1 MAEDNVPF
9 SSLDPLGPEYG
20 RGDLPILDTQGIAP
34 FEGDRIEQP
43 KINFPKPEQPQ
54 YFNALPR
61 TGGTTY
67 PKQLTKKYTGA
78 PPGPAAPNKDMSFNE
93 RRRAKLSMAQGL
105 MSGAASQG
113 TYGGTYN
120 YNAGPAGNAYYKK
133 YHALGQ
139 EQFDKIGFTPFQD
152 NEAVFTAQTSKFDEF
167 SRMITHSFM
176 PLAGLGFTSGIKS
189 MGKMLQGDFTSV
201 DADDAKLY
209 EEYAAIGQ
217 SSKGGLFG
225 FFNNTAM
232 SFGYTAGI
240 VSEILMEELAAAA
253 LTGATLGG
261 GSGALVATTANNVRK
276 IPGIFKTLKGFDRA
290 VDGTKAMKASLKTLD
305 DINNTR
311 SFWSKVKSA
320 ADTPIGKFINPADNT
335 FDAIESIVRNSDNLT
350 GLARTTQAVGKTAG
364 GLYRDVRGLNMALS
378 EARLEGGF
386 VQNDTYDKLY
396 SDFYQE
402 TGRRPSNKEQELMY
416 KQAKEAGIT
425 ALGWNAA
432 IIHASNKIMF
442 PNILGPRGGIN
453 NFIRAKTRDILDLK
467 AGKIIFENA
476 GKKAAKETVKA
487 GAQKGMKGS
496 FRYVE
501 NSLMNSIKGL
511 AKDPVRAIP
520 KVLGYAKANFSEGI
534 QENLQEVISETTKN
548 YYVESYKDPA
558 LANFNYAKSLF
569 NTSLAGQFT
578 GKGLETFASG
588 FVMGL
593 FGAPLNQAIPLL
605 SYGKA
610 RLFNNE
616 KYQEY
621 VDAKQKV
628 GTQMVNN
635 LNALGADPTEFFNS
649 KITNFAAQHR
659 ANIITKNGNTK
670 EVNDAKSESF
680 INQLTTAF
688 ETNTLDFFKDHL
700 SSFKQ
705 YTPEEFEEALGFEKG
720 TGAEYQARIDDIL
733 KHADNMQTTY
743 KNLNQKYPDQINL
756 DDYKKGSDD
765 YNRAAIYKS
774 ALAEGK
780 KNAVFFKHTYDDTM
794 SRMYDMANTL
804 LAEKPLK
811 NMSAAE
817 MQSIFE
823 PSRMKS
829 EMEMLR
835 YEVETLRQ
843 SGKADDAAKADKI
856 ETKISAMDNFLKA
869 LNYRSKHY
877 AADPSKIKSDF
888 IDTLTDEQKEQ
899 ITEEELDE
907 LLDRELEAQNMV
919 RRSNE
924 SDNKVDSLFE
934 RAYKDYLKAVAGV
947 SDDTY
952 FDEAAETAFEKILD
966 YYNLEKESRDMA
978 KYVNLLNNPGDF
990 ADLVERH
997 FEWMKKLWENRKDYY
1012 KDQIQASM
1020 NAFADN
1026 ALLNQLADENFYV
1039 SLDDFE
1045 RWQQTGQVP
1054 DEFFNDQKNIVVRE
1068 GTAEYDRFSAIFD
1081 AAFLARQAGVLDE
1094 NLNYDEEL
1102 KKELEELDAQKAQEL
1117 DALPKVEVTTQ
1128 LDPVE
1133 PSKGSKVT
1141 AKDIEDQVQNTEY
1154 IDITFKTKDGQD
1166 EISLYR
1172 SEDGT
1177 FNNVNTG
1184 ALVDLKSM
1192 KLDIIDNKRYT
1203 QELKP
1208 DPEQAQEIENV
1219 YKNKKA
1225 DVINKYAEKKT
1236 AQAEAEEETPAAK
1249 AETKKAEPAVYSAT
1263 DDFSTLDKALQD
1275 QLQEAFIK
1283 NFPEAEEF
1291 DDEQFFNELRAFART
1306 SGVARRII
1314 DEYNKKS
1321 KLTAATEVTGVPE
1334 KLVIKLSGKEVDLTD
1349 QPESVIKKNRQ
1360 LLMMQIN
1367 NMQNKDKRTPDENL
1381 MLAEAKADKAKID
1394 RYLKSRDTKEVSEKM
1409 QETINR
1415 LQLVFDAQSKLE
1427 KINEAYYVENQLM
1440 RRVTKA
1446 IEELGVTEY
1455 SYSDETKVLASVNQ
1469 TLVKGKSVE
1478 DFITDLRTKRPG
1490 GFSEYTYNELK
1501 RELEKILPTL
1511 KGGKPKATK
1520 TSTIFQPTEAEIK
1533 EEDGVIFG
1541 AAGKMGKDSSR
1552 QNQDAVFVDNN
1563 KGVFIVA
1570 DGMGGV
1576 NKVPFFQPH
1585 DAARLMINQFRGVKE
1600 KNPFDIIANAY
1611 KANNQVT
1618 TEEIFKLLQS
1628 NGFIS
1633 DSVKFDNTSFS
1644 GLADPT
1650 IIAINGLL
1658 RILKDPESI
1667 TDKDSWLTRA
1677 VGAVGVKAQ
1686 RVSNNKYEIEHVGD
1700 AVFFVVD
1707 KNNNIRQAEGL
1718 STSPFVDGFTW
1729 GVDSNGN
1736 TSAEP
1741 AKKISKYTV
1750 ELKPGER
1757 LVLASDFIETK
1768 EAIQDFIKA
1777 GFGKSLNF
1785 DDFRKNHKNDDASF
1799 ISIEYQD
1806 PSAQTSGDTSSLSDE
1821 IRNEVM
1827 AIVKEKT
1834 YEASRIAGNYIDN
1847 QIKNIFDP
1855 KIGKA
1860 VYDENSITRIA
1871 YNNLFGPEG
1880 IVTDLKA
1887 KFDRNEIAVYTKDIR
1902 VFDKDAGIAG
1912 EIDIIIVDRDGN
1924 VKIVDVK
1931 TGEASKWNNFQ
1942 DKKKFGYQKQKDYI
1956 LQQTAYANLLFN
1968 MTGLNAS
1975 IGIFPIEITKD
1986 DETGKVLSA
1995 QSPKVA
2001 SGLLPGS
2008 YEIPLDK
2015 SIYQKEI
2022 DSIIPR
2028 KGVAV
2033 ESKESAEA
2041 ANLESIPRQDA
2052 DDAPSPAVKAQ
2063 ETLEEKPIGVGK
2075 GDPDMAAQL
2084 AMKIRL
2090 AKSKDSIKAAQA
2102 SLNKAVKKL
2111 SAAEVVELSNQLQE
2125 KLDSLSEGV
2134 LKLNKENLKENDK
2147 LIVKTPI
2154 FIRGAKWAIYGNTLV
2169 ITDVSDTG
2177 VTVRKAR
2184 GKKTENLTFAQVNA
2198 LTTLKD
2204 SLEDMKATTEKPL
2217 TKKEQD
2223 IVAKSKAN
2231 IDEFVKDFNRL
2242 DAIEAEA
2249 DSMSIEDLEERLFNQ
2264 NICE

>member
-1 MAEDNVPF
+1 MADENIPF
-9 SSLDPLGPEYG
+9 SPLDPLGPEYG
-20 RGDLPILDTQGIAP
+20 RVDLPTIDVQGLSA
-34 FEGDRIEQP
+34 FEGDKIEQP
-43 KINFPKPEQPQ
+43 QINFPKSEPPR
-54 YFNALPR
+54 YYPVLPN
-61 TGGTTY
+61 TNGTIPT
-67 PKQLTKKYTGA
+67 KQVVRKVIGS
-78 PPGPAAPNKDMSFNE
+78 PPGPTGPKRGTSADDILNAYS
-93 RRRAKLSMAQGL
+93 AKAKGMMA
-105 MSGAASQG
+105 GAASKG
-113 TYGGTYN
+113 TYGGMYN

-139 EQFDKIGFTPFQD
+139 EQFDKIGFSPLQD
-152 NEAVFTAQTSKFDEF
+152 NEAIFSAQTSKFSEL
-167 SRMITHSFM
+167 SRMLTHSWM

-225 FFNNTAM
+225 FFNNTFM

-240 VSEILMEELAAAA
+240 ISEILLEELAASA
-253 LTGATLGG
+253 LTGGTLGAG
-261 GSGALVATTANNVRK
+261 GGALAAVTAKNAAR
-276 IPGIFKTLKGFDRA
+276 IPGIFKTIRGFDKA
-290 VDGTKAMKASLKTLD
+290 VDGTKAMKATMNTLD

-311 SFWSKVKSA
+311 SYWSKFKSA
-320 ADTPIGKFINPADNT
+320 VNTPLGKFINPLDNT
-335 FDAIESIVRNSDNLT
+335 VDAIESIVRNEDNIT
-350 GLARTTQAVGKTAG
+350 GLARTMYGVNKTAG

-386 VQNDTYDKLY
+386 VQNEVYDKLY

-402 TGRRPSNKEQELMY
+402 NKRRPDNEEQRLLY
-416 KQAKEAGIT
+416 KQAKEAGIE
-425 ALGWNAA
+425 ALGWNTA

-453 NFIRAKTRDILDLK
+453 NFIKAKTRDILDLK

-476 GKKAAKETVKA
+476 GKKVAKDTIKQ

-511 AKDPVRAIP
+511 AKDPIRSIP

-534 QENLQEVISETTKN
+534 QENLQEIIAETTKN
-548 YYVESYKDPA
+548 YYIDTFKDPS
-558 LANFNYAKSLF
+558 LATHNYAKSLF
-569 NTSLAGQFT
+569 NTSLRGQFSER
-578 GKGLETFASG
+578 GFETFASG
-588 FVMGL
+588 FVMGM
-593 FGAPLNQAIPLL
+593 FGAPMNHVVPLL

-621 VDAKQKV
+621 VNAKQKV
-628 GTQMVNN
+628 GTQMVNH
-635 LNALGADPTEFFNS
+635 LNELGADPSEFFNS
-649 KITNFAAQHR
+649 KITNLAVQHR
-659 ANIITKNGNTK
+659 ANLITKNGNTK

-705 YTPEEFEEALGFEKG
+705 YTPEEFEEAFGFEKG
-720 TGAEYQARIDDIL
+720 TGAEYQSRIDDIL
-733 KHADNMQTTY
+733 KHADAMERTY
-743 KNLNQKYPDQINL
+743 KNLNEKYPDQINL

-774 ALAEGK
+774 ALSEAK
-780 KNAVFFKHTYDDTM
+780 RNAVFFKHTYDDTM
-794 SRMYDMANTL
+794 SRMYDISSTL
-804 LAEKPLK
+804 LDEKPLK

-817 MQSIFE
+817 MQAVFE

-829 EMEMLR
+829 EMEMMR

-843 SGKADDAAKADKI
+843 SGKSEDATKADKI
-856 ETKISAMDNFLKA
+856 EGKIAAMENFLKA

-907 LLDRELEAQNMV
+907 LLDKELEAQNMV
-919 RRSNE
+919 RRSDE
-924 SDNKVDSLFE
+924 SDLKVNNLFE
-934 RAYKDYLKAVAGV
+934 RAYKDYLKAVADI

-952 FDEAAETAFEKILD
+952 FDEAADKAFEKILD

-997 FEWMKKLWENRKDYY
+997 FEWKKQLWENRKDYY
-1012 KDQIQASM
+1012 KDQVQASM

-1039 SLDDFE
+1039 SLDDFA
-1045 RWQQTGQVP
+1045 RWQETGQVP
-1054 DEFFNDQKNIVVRE
+1054 DEFFNDQRNIVVRE
-1068 GTAEYDRFSAIFD
+1068 GMSEYDRFSAIFD
-1081 AAFLARQAGVLDE
+1081 AAYLARQAGVLDE

-1102 KKELEELDAQKAQEL
+1102 KKELEELDVQKNAEL
-1117 DALPKVEVTTQ
+1117 DALPKTEVTKE

-1154 IDITFKTKDGQD
+1154 IDITFKTKDGKD

-1172 SEDGT
+1172 TEEGD
-1177 FNNVNTG
+1177 FINVATG
-1184 ALVDLKSM
+1184 ETVDLAAM
-1192 KLDIIDNKRYT
+1192 KLDILENKRYT
-1203 QELKP
+1203 KNLEP
-1208 DPEQAQEIENV
+1208 NPEEAEQIENV

-1225 DVINKYAEKKT
+1225 DIINKYAEKKA
-1236 AQAEAEEETPAAK
+1236 AQAEAEEETPAAES
-1249 AETKKAEPAVYSAT
+1249 ATKKAEPAVYSAT

-1283 NFPEAEEF
+1283 NIPEAEEF

-1394 RYLKSRDTKEVSEKM
+1394 RYLKSRDTKEISEKM

-1415 LQLVFDAQSKLE
+1415 LQLVFDAQAKLE

-1469 TLVKGKSVE
+1469 TLVKDKSIE
-1478 DFITDLRTKRPG
+1478 DFIADLRTKRPG
-1490 GFSEYTYNELK
+1490 GFSEYTYNELQK
-1501 RELEKILPTL
+1501 EL
-1511 KGGKPKATK
+1511 
-1520 TSTIFQPTEAEIK
+1520 TSI
-1533 EEDGVIFG
+1533 
-1541 AAGKMGKDSSR
+1541 M
-1552 QNQDAVFVDNN
+1552 
-1563 KGVFIVA
+1563 
-1570 DGMGGV
+1570 
-1576 NKVPFFQPH
+1576 
-1585 DAARLMINQFRGVKE
+1585 KE
-1600 KNPFDIIANAY
+1600 KKLTP
-1611 KANNQVT
+1611 
-1618 TEEIFKLLQS
+1618 EEIR
-1628 NGFIS
+1628 
-1633 DSVKFDNTSFS
+1633 D
-1644 GLADPT
+1644 
-1650 IIAINGLL
+1650 
-1658 RILKDPESI
+1658 
-1667 TDKDSWLTRA
+1667 
-1677 VGAVGVKAQ
+1677 
-1686 RVSNNKYEIEHVGD
+1686 
-1700 AVFFVVD
+1700 
-1707 KNNNIRQAEGL
+1707 
-1718 STSPFVDGFTW
+1718 
-1729 GVDSNGN
+1729 
-1736 TSAEP
+1736 
-1741 AKKISKYTV
+1741 
-1750 ELKPGER
+1750 
-1757 LVLASDFIETK
+1757 
-1768 EAIQDFIKA
+1768 
-1777 GFGKSLNF
+1777 
-1785 DDFRKNHKNDDASF
+1785 
-1799 ISIEYQD
+1799 
-1806 PSAQTSGDTSSLSDE
+1806 
-1821 IRNEVM
+1821 EVM

-1931 TGEASKWNNFQ
+1931 TGESNKWNNFQ
-1942 DKKKFGYQKQKDYI
+1942 DKKKFGYQKQQDYI

-2001 SGLLPGS
+2001 SGLLPGA

-2015 SIYQKEI
+2015 SLYQKEI

-2204 SLEDMKATTEKPL
+2204 SLEDMKATTQKPL

-2231 IDEFVKDFNRL
+2231 IDDFVKDFNRL

>member
-1 MAEDNVPF
+1 MAEENIPF
-9 SSLDPLGPEYG
+9 SPLDPLGPEYG

-43 KINFPKPEQPQ
+43 KINFPKDEPPR
-54 YFNALPR
+54 YFPILPN
-61 TGGTTY
+61 TGGTI
-67 PKQLTKKYTGA
+67 PQKQVIKKTIGQ
-78 PPGPAAPNKDMSFNE
+78 PPGPAGPAKGSTARDILMSLSARSKADMSSNQS
-93 RRRAKLSMAQGL
+93 K
-105 MSGAASQG
+105 G

-120 YNAGPAGNAYYKK
+120 YNAGASGNAYYNR
-133 YHALGQ
+133 YHAYGQ
-139 EQFDKIGFTPFQD
+139 EKFDRIGFSPLQD
-152 NEAVFTAQTSKFDEF
+152 NEAVFNGQTSKWNDF
-167 SRMITHSFM
+167 SRMMTHSFM
-176 PLAGLGFTSGIKS
+176 PLFGNAFVSGPKS
-189 MGKMLQGDFTSV
+189 MVKMFQGDFTSV
-201 DADDAKLY
+201 DAEGAKLY
-209 EEYAAIGQ
+209 EEAAAIGQ
-217 SSKGGLFG
+217 STKGGLFG

-232 SFGYTAGI
+232 SSAYTAGI
-240 VSEILMEELAAAA
+240 ISEVILEELAAAA
-253 LTGATLGG
+253 FTGATFGAGG
-261 GSGALVATTANNVRK
+261 GALVATTAKNAAR
-276 IPGIFKTLKGFDRA
+276 IPGIFKTIRGFDKA
-290 VDGTKAMKASLKTLD
+290 VDGAKAMKATMNTLN

-311 SFWSKVKSA
+311 SYWNKFKSA
-320 ADTPIGKFINPADNT
+320 VNTPLGKFINPLDNT
-335 FDAIESIVRNSDNLT
+335 MDAIESIVRNEDNFT
-350 GLARTTQAVGKTAG
+350 GLARTMYGINKTAG

-386 VQNDTYDKLY
+386 VQNEVYDKLY

-402 TGRRPSNKEQELMY
+402 NKRRPDNEEQRLLY
-416 KQAKEAGIT
+416 KQAKEAGVE

-453 NFIRAKTRDILDLK
+453 NFIKAKTRDILDLK

-476 GKKAAKETVKA
+476 GKKVAKDALKT
-487 GAQKGMKGS
+487 GAQKGMQGS

-511 AKDPVRAIP
+511 AKDPIRAIP

-548 YYVESYKDPA
+548 YYVDSFKDPS
-558 LANFNYAKSLF
+558 LANYNYARSLF
-569 NTSLAGQFT
+569 NTSLRGQFSS
-578 GKGLETFASG
+578 KGFETFASG
-588 FVMGL
+588 FVMGM
-593 FGAPLNQAIPLL
+593 FGAPLNHVVPLL

-621 VDAKQKV
+621 VNAKQKV
-628 GTQMVNN
+628 GTQMVNH
-635 LNALGADPTEFFNS
+635 LNALGADPSEFFNS
-649 KITNFAAQHR
+649 KITNLAVQNKAGH
-659 ANIITKNGNTK
+659 IIKNGNTK

-705 YTPEEFEEALGFEKG
+705 YTPEEFEEAFGFEKG
-720 TGAEYQARIDDIL
+720 TGAEYQSRIDDIL
-733 KHADNMQTTY
+733 QHADAMETTY

-765 YNRAAIYKS
+765 YNRAAIYKL
-774 ALAEGK
+774 ALAEAK
-780 KNAVFFKHTYDDTM
+780 RNAVFFKHTYDDTM
-794 SRMYDMANTL
+794 SRMYDISSTL

-817 MQSIFE
+817 MQAIFE

-829 EMEMLR
+829 EMEMMR
-835 YEVETLRQ
+835 YEIETLRQ
-843 SGKADDAAKADKI
+843 SGKADDSAKADKI
-856 ETKISAMDNFLKA
+856 EGKIAAMENFLKA

-919 RRSNE
+919 RRSDE
-924 SDNKVDSLFE
+924 SDLKVDNLFE
-934 RAYKDYLKAVAGV
+934 KAYKDYLKAVAGV
-947 SDDTY
+947 NDETY
-952 FDEAAETAFEKILD
+952 FDENADKAFEKILD

-990 ADLVERH
+990 ADLVEKH
-997 FEWMKKLWENRKDYY
+997 FEWKKKLWENRKDYY
-1012 KDQIQASM
+1012 KEQIQASM

-1045 RWQQTGQVP
+1045 RWQETGQVP

-1068 GTAEYDRFSAIFD
+1068 GMSEYDRFSAIFD
-1081 AAFLARQAGVLDE
+1081 AAYLARQAGVLDE

-1102 KKELEELDAQKAQEL
+1102 KKELEELDVKKNEEL
-1117 DALPKVEVTTQ
+1117 NALPKTEITTE

-1133 PSKGSKVT
+1133 PSRGSKVT
-1141 AKDIEDQVQNTEY
+1141 AKDIQDQVQNTEY
-1154 IDITFKTKDGQD
+1154 IDITFKTKEGQD

-1172 SEDGT
+1172 TEEGDFINVGT
-1177 FNNVNTG
+1177 GDV
-1184 ALVDLKSM
+1184 VDLAGM
-1192 KLDIIDNKRYT
+1192 KLDILENKRYKKDL
-1203 QELKP
+1203 QP

-1225 DVINKYAEKKT
+1225 DIINKYAEKK
-1236 AQAEAEEETPAAK
+1236 AEQAEEEEAGATTKP
-1249 AETKKAEPAVYSAT
+1249 ETKKAEPVVYSAT

-1275 QLQEAFIK
+1275 QLQEAFVK

-1306 SGVARRII
+1306 NGIARRII
-1314 DEYNKKS
+1314 EEYNKKS

-1394 RYLKSRDTKEVSEKM
+1394 RYLKSRTTQEISEKM

-1415 LQLVFDAQSKLE
+1415 LQLVFNAQSKLE
-1427 KINEAYYVENQLM
+1427 KINEAYYVDNQLM
-1440 RRVTKA
+1440 KRVTKA
-1446 IEELGVTEY
+1446 IEELGITKY

-1478 DFITDLRTKRPG
+1478 DFIADLRTKKPG
-1490 GFSEYTYNELK
+1490 GFSEYTYNELQK
-1501 RELEKILPTL
+1501 EL
-1511 KGGKPKATK
+1511 
-1520 TSTIFQPTEAEIK
+1520 TSI
-1533 EEDGVIFG
+1533 
-1541 AAGKMGKDSSR
+1541 M
-1552 QNQDAVFVDNN
+1552 
-1563 KGVFIVA
+1563 
-1570 DGMGGV
+1570 
-1576 NKVPFFQPH
+1576 
-1585 DAARLMINQFRGVKE
+1585 KE
-1600 KNPFDIIANAY
+1600 KKLTP
-1611 KANNQVT
+1611 
-1618 TEEIFKLLQS
+1618 EEIR
-1628 NGFIS
+1628 
-1633 DSVKFDNTSFS
+1633 D
-1644 GLADPT
+1644 
-1650 IIAINGLL
+1650 
-1658 RILKDPESI
+1658 
-1667 TDKDSWLTRA
+1667 
-1677 VGAVGVKAQ
+1677 
-1686 RVSNNKYEIEHVGD
+1686 
-1700 AVFFVVD
+1700 
-1707 KNNNIRQAEGL
+1707 
-1718 STSPFVDGFTW
+1718 
-1729 GVDSNGN
+1729 
-1736 TSAEP
+1736 
-1741 AKKISKYTV
+1741 
-1750 ELKPGER
+1750 
-1757 LVLASDFIETK
+1757 
-1768 EAIQDFIKA
+1768 
-1777 GFGKSLNF
+1777 
-1785 DDFRKNHKNDDASF
+1785 
-1799 ISIEYQD
+1799 
-1806 PSAQTSGDTSSLSDE
+1806 
-1821 IRNEVM
+1821 EVM

-1860 VYDENSITRIA
+1860 VFDENSITRLA

-1880 IVTDLKA
+1880 IITDLKA

-1931 TGEASKWNNFQ
+1931 TGESNKWNNFQ
-1942 DKKKFGYQKQKDYI
+1942 DKKKFGYQKQQDYI

-1975 IGIFPIEITKD
+1975 IGILPIEITKD

-1995 QSPKVA
+1995 QNPKVA
-2001 SGLLPGS
+2001 SGLLPGA

-2015 SIYQKEI
+2015 SLYQKEI

-2041 ANLESIPRQDA
+2041 ANLESIPREDG

-2075 GDPDMAAQL
+2075 GDADLAAQL

-2102 SLNKAVKKL
+2102 SLNRAVKKL

-2125 KLDSLSEGV
+2125 KLDSLSEGI
-2134 LKLNKENLKENDK
+2134 LQLNKENLKENDK

-2169 ITDVSDTG
+2169 ITDVNDKG

-2184 GKKTENLTFAQVNA
+2184 GKKTETLTFAQVNA

-2231 IDEFVKDFNRL
+2231 IDDFVKDFNRL

>member
-1 MAEDNVPF
+1 MAEENIPF
-9 SSLDPLGPEYG
+9 SPLDPLGPEYG
-20 RGDLPILDTQGIAP
+20 RGDLPTLDVQGLSS
-34 FEGDRIEQP
+34 FEGDEIEQP
-43 KINFPKPEQPQ
+43 KINFPKDEPPK
-54 YFNALPR
+54 YYPILPN
-61 TGGTTY
+61 TGGTV
-67 PKQLTKKYTGA
+67 PQKQVIKKTIGQ
-78 PPGPAAPNKDMSFNE
+78 PPGPAGPSRGTSSRDI
-93 RRRAKLSMAQGL
+93 L
-105 MSGAASQG
+105 MSLSARSKANMSSNQSKG

-120 YNAGPAGNAYYKK
+120 YNAGASGNAYYNR
-133 YHALGQ
+133 YHAYGQ
-139 EQFDKIGFTPFQD
+139 EKFDRIGFSPLQD
-152 NEAVFTAQTSKFDEF
+152 NEAVFNGQTSKWNDF
-167 SRMITHSFM
+167 SRMMTHSFM
-176 PLAGLGFTSGIKS
+176 PLFWNAFASGPKS
-189 MGKMLQGDFTSV
+189 MVKMMQGDFTSV
-201 DADDAKLY
+201 DAEGAKLY
-209 EEYAAIGQ
+209 EEAAGIGQ
-217 SSKGGLFG
+217 STKGGLFG

-232 SFGYTAGI
+232 SSAYTAGI
-240 VSEILMEELAAAA
+240 ISEVILEELAAAA
-253 LTGATLGG
+253 FTGVTGG
-261 GSGALVATTANNVRK
+261 AGGGALVATTAKNAAR
-276 IPGIFKTLKGFDRA
+276 IPGIFRTIRGFDKA
-290 VDGTKAMKASLKTLD
+290 VDGTKAVQASLKTLNNID
-305 DINNTR
+305 NTR
-311 SFWSKVKSA
+311 SYWNKFKSA
-320 ADTPIGKFINPADNT
+320 VNTPLGKFINPAENT
-335 FDAIESIVRNSDNLT
+335 LDAIESIVRNEDNLT
-350 GLARTTQAVGKTAG
+350 GLARTMYGVNKTAG
-364 GLYRDVRGLNMALS
+364 GLYRDVRGVNMALS

-386 VQNDTYDKLY
+386 VQNEVYDKLY
-396 SDFYQE
+396 SDFYQDNQ
-402 TGRRPSNKEQELMY
+402 RRPTNEEQRLLY
-416 KQAKEAGIT
+416 KQAKEAGVE

-453 NFIRAKTRDILDLK
+453 SFIKAKTRDILDLK

-476 GKKAAKETVKA
+476 GKKVAKDAVKT

-501 NSLMNSIKGL
+501 NSLMNSVKGL
-511 AKDPVRAIP
+511 AKDPIRAIP

-548 YYVESYKDPA
+548 YYVDSFKDPS
-558 LANFNYAKSLF
+558 LANYNYARSLF
-569 NTSLAGQFT
+569 NTSLRGQFSS
-578 GKGLETFASG
+578 KGFETFASG
-588 FVMGL
+588 FVMGM
-593 FGAPLNQAIPLL
+593 FGAPLNHVVPLL

-621 VDAKQKV
+621 VNAKQKV
-628 GTQMVNN
+628 GTQMVNH
-635 LNALGADPTEFFNS
+635 LNELGADPSEFFNS
-649 KITNFAAQHR
+649 KITNLAVQNKAGHV
-659 ANIITKNGNTK
+659 IKNGNTK

-700 SSFKQ
+700 NSFKQ
-705 YTPEEFEEALGFEKG
+705 YTPEEFEEALGLEKG

-733 KHADNMQTTY
+733 THADNMQSTY

-774 ALAEGK
+774 SLAEGK
-780 KNAVFFKHTYDDTM
+780 RNAVFFKHTYDDTM
-794 SRMYDMANTL
+794 SRMYDISSTL
-804 LAEKPLK
+804 LTEKPLK
-811 NMSAAE
+811 NMSAGD
-817 MQSIFE
+817 MQAIFE

-829 EMEMLR
+829 EMEMMR
-835 YEVETLRQ
+835 YEIETLRQ
-843 SGKADDAAKADKI
+843 SGKADDSAKADKI
-856 ETKISAMDNFLKA
+856 EGKIAAMENFLKA

-919 RRSNE
+919 RRSDE
-924 SDNKVDSLFE
+924 SDLKVNNLFE
-934 RAYKDYLKAVAGV
+934 KAYKDYLKAVANTT
-947 SDDTY
+947 DDTY
-952 FDEAAETAFEKILD
+952 FDEAADKAFEKILD

-997 FEWMKKLWENRKDYY
+997 FEWKKQLWENRKDYY
-1012 KDQIQASM
+1012 RDQVQASM

-1045 RWQQTGQVP
+1045 RWQETGQVP

-1068 GTAEYDRFSAIFD
+1068 GMAEYDRFSAIFD

-1102 KKELEELDAQKAQEL
+1102 KKELEELDTQKAQEL

-1133 PSKGSKVT
+1133 ATKGSKVT

-1154 IDITFKTKDGQD
+1154 IDITFKTKEGQD

-1177 FNNVNTG
+1177 FTNVNTG

-1203 QELKP
+1203 QDLKP

-1225 DVINKYAEKKT
+1225 DVINKYAEKKA
-1236 AQAEAEEETPAAK
+1236 AQAEAEEEAPVAK
-1249 AETKKAEPAVYSAT
+1249 AEAKKAEPAVYSAT

-1291 DDEQFFNELRAFART
+1291 DDEQFFNELRAFTRT

-1349 QPESVIKKNRQ
+1349 QPESIIKKNRQ

-1367 NMQNKDKRTPDENL
+1367 NMQNKANRTPDENL

-1394 RYLKSRDTKEVSEKM
+1394 RYLKSRDTKEISEKM

-1415 LQLVFDAQSKLE
+1415 LQLVFDAQAKLE
-1427 KINEAYYVENQLM
+1427 KINEAYYVDNQLM

-1455 SYSDETKVLASVNQ
+1455 SYSDQTKVLASVNQ
-1469 TLVKGKSVE
+1469 TLVKDKSIE
-1478 DFITDLRTKRPG
+1478 DFIADLRTKRPS
-1490 GFSEYTYNELK
+1490 GFSEYTYNELQK
-1501 RELEKILPTL
+1501 EL
-1511 KGGKPKATK
+1511 
-1520 TSTIFQPTEAEIK
+1520 TSI
-1533 EEDGVIFG
+1533 
-1541 AAGKMGKDSSR
+1541 M
-1552 QNQDAVFVDNN
+1552 
-1563 KGVFIVA
+1563 
-1570 DGMGGV
+1570 
-1576 NKVPFFQPH
+1576 
-1585 DAARLMINQFRGVKE
+1585 KE
-1600 KNPFDIIANAY
+1600 KKLTP
-1611 KANNQVT
+1611 
-1618 TEEIFKLLQS
+1618 EEIR
-1628 NGFIS
+1628 
-1633 DSVKFDNTSFS
+1633 D
-1644 GLADPT
+1644 
-1650 IIAINGLL
+1650 
-1658 RILKDPESI
+1658 
-1667 TDKDSWLTRA
+1667 
-1677 VGAVGVKAQ
+1677 
-1686 RVSNNKYEIEHVGD
+1686 
-1700 AVFFVVD
+1700 
-1707 KNNNIRQAEGL
+1707 
-1718 STSPFVDGFTW
+1718 
-1729 GVDSNGN
+1729 
-1736 TSAEP
+1736 
-1741 AKKISKYTV
+1741 
-1750 ELKPGER
+1750 
-1757 LVLASDFIETK
+1757 
-1768 EAIQDFIKA
+1768 
-1777 GFGKSLNF
+1777 
-1785 DDFRKNHKNDDASF
+1785 
-1799 ISIEYQD
+1799 
-1806 PSAQTSGDTSSLSDE
+1806 
-1821 IRNEVM
+1821 EVM

-1855 KIGKA
+1855 KIGKP
-1860 VYDENSITRIA
+1860 VFDENSITRIA

-1931 TGEASKWNNFQ
+1931 TGESNKWNNFQ
-1942 DKKKFGYQKQKDYI
+1942 DKKKFGYQKQQDYI

-1995 QSPKVA
+1995 QSPKAA
-2001 SGLLPGS
+2001 SGLLPGA

-2015 SIYQKEI
+2015 SLYQKEI

-2041 ANLESIPRQDA
+2041 ADLESIPRQDA

>member
-1 MAEDNVPF
+1 MAEENIPF
-9 SSLDPLGPEYG
+9 SPLDPLGPEYG
-20 RGDLPILDTQGIAP
+20 RSDLPTLDVQGLSS
-34 FEGDRIEQP
+34 FEGDEIEQP
-43 KINFPKPEQPQ
+43 KINFPKDEPPR
-54 YFNALPR
+54 YYPILPN
-61 TGGTTY
+61 TGGTV
-67 PKQLTKKYTGA
+67 PQKQVIKKTIGQ
-78 PPGPAAPNKDMSFNE
+78 PPGPAGPAKGSTARDILMSLSARSKADMSSNQS
-93 RRRAKLSMAQGL
+93 K
-105 MSGAASQG
+105 G

-120 YNAGPAGNAYYKK
+120 YNAGASGNAYYNR
-133 YHALGQ
+133 YHAYGQ
-139 EQFDKIGFTPFQD
+139 EKFDRIGFSPLQD
-152 NEAVFTAQTSKFDEF
+152 NEAVFNGQTSKWNDF
-167 SRMITHSFM
+167 SRMMTHSFM
-176 PLAGLGFTSGIKS
+176 PLFWNAFASGPKS
-189 MGKMLQGDFTSV
+189 MVKMMQGDFTSV
-201 DADDAKLY
+201 DAEGAKLY
-209 EEYAAIGQ
+209 EEAAGIGQ
-217 SSKGGLFG
+217 STKGGLFG

-232 SFGYTAGI
+232 SSAYTAGI
-240 VSEILMEELAAAA
+240 ISEVILEELAAAA
-253 LTGATLGG
+253 FTGVTGG
-261 GSGALVATTANNVRK
+261 AGGGALVATTAKNAAR
-276 IPGIFKTLKGFDRA
+276 IPGIFRTIRGFDKA
-290 VDGTKAMKASLKTLD
+290 VDGTKAVQASLKTLNNID
-305 DINNTR
+305 NTR
-311 SFWSKVKSA
+311 SYWNKFKSA
-320 ADTPIGKFINPADNT
+320 VNTPLGKFINPAENT
-335 FDAIESIVRNSDNLT
+335 LDAIESIVRNEDNLT
-350 GLARTTQAVGKTAG
+350 GLARTMYGVNKTAG
-364 GLYRDVRGLNMALS
+364 GLYRDVRGVNMALS

-386 VQNDTYDKLY
+386 VQNEVYDKLY
-396 SDFYQE
+396 SDFYQDNK
-402 TGRRPSNKEQELMY
+402 RRPTNEEQRLLY
-416 KQAKEAGIT
+416 KQAKEAGVE

-453 NFIRAKTRDILDLK
+453 SFIKAKTRDILDLK

-476 GKKAAKETVKA
+476 GKKVAKDAVKT

-501 NSLMNSIKGL
+501 NSLMNSVKGL
-511 AKDPVRAIP
+511 AKDPIRAIP

-548 YYVESYKDPA
+548 YYVDSFKDPS
-558 LANFNYAKSLF
+558 LANYNYARSLF
-569 NTSLAGQFT
+569 NTSLRGQFSS
-578 GKGLETFASG
+578 KGFETFASG
-588 FVMGL
+588 FVMGM
-593 FGAPLNQAIPLL
+593 FGAPLNHVVPLL

-621 VDAKQKV
+621 VNAKQKV
-628 GTQMVNN
+628 GTQMVNH
-635 LNALGADPTEFFNS
+635 LNELGADPSEFFNS
-649 KITNFAAQHR
+649 KITNLAVQNKAGHV
-659 ANIITKNGNTK
+659 IKNGNTK

-700 SSFKQ
+700 NSFKQ
-705 YTPEEFEEALGFEKG
+705 YTPEEFEEALGLEKG

-733 KHADNMQTTY
+733 THADNMQSTY

-774 ALAEGK
+774 SLAEGK
-780 KNAVFFKHTYDDTM
+780 RNAVFFKHTYDDTM
-794 SRMYDMANTL
+794 SRMYDISSTL
-804 LAEKPLK
+804 LTEKPLK
-811 NMSAAE
+811 NMSAGD
-817 MQSIFE
+817 MQAIFE

-829 EMEMLR
+829 EMEMMR
-835 YEVETLRQ
+835 YEIETLRQ
-843 SGKADDAAKADKI
+843 SGKADDSAKADKI
-856 ETKISAMDNFLKA
+856 EGKIAAMENFLKA

-919 RRSNE
+919 RRSDE
-924 SDNKVDSLFE
+924 SDFKVNNLFE
-934 RAYKDYLKAVAGV
+934 KAYKDYLKAVANTT
-947 SDDTY
+947 DDTY
-952 FDEAAETAFEKILD
+952 FDEAADKAFEKILD

-997 FEWMKKLWENRKDYY
+997 FEWKKQLWENRKDYY
-1012 KDQIQASM
+1012 RDQVQASM

-1045 RWQQTGQVP
+1045 RWQETGQVP

-1068 GTAEYDRFSAIFD
+1068 GMAEYDRFSAIFD

-1117 DALPKVEVTTQ
+1117 DALPKVEVTTE

-1177 FNNVNTG
+1177 FTNVNTG

-1203 QELKP
+1203 QDLKP

-1236 AQAEAEEETPAAK
+1236 AQVEAEEEAPVAK
-1249 AETKKAEPAVYSAT
+1249 AEAKKAEPAVYSAT

-1291 DDEQFFNELRAFART
+1291 DDEQFFNELRAFTRT

-1367 NMQNKDKRTPDENL
+1367 NMQNKSNRTPDENL

-1394 RYLKSRDTKEVSEKM
+1394 RYLKSRTTQDISEKM

-1415 LQLVFDAQSKLE
+1415 LQLVFDSQSKLE
-1427 KINEAYYVENQLM
+1427 KINEAYYVDNQLM

-1455 SYSDETKVLASVNQ
+1455 SYSDQTKVLASVNQ
-1469 TLVKGKSVE
+1469 TLVKDKSIE
-1478 DFITDLRTKRPG
+1478 DFIADLRTKRPS
-1490 GFSEYTYNELK
+1490 GFSEYTYNELQK
-1501 RELEKILPTL
+1501 EL
-1511 KGGKPKATK
+1511 
-1520 TSTIFQPTEAEIK
+1520 TSI
-1533 EEDGVIFG
+1533 
-1541 AAGKMGKDSSR
+1541 M
-1552 QNQDAVFVDNN
+1552 
-1563 KGVFIVA
+1563 
-1570 DGMGGV
+1570 
-1576 NKVPFFQPH
+1576 
-1585 DAARLMINQFRGVKE
+1585 KE
-1600 KNPFDIIANAY
+1600 KKLTP
-1611 KANNQVT
+1611 
-1618 TEEIFKLLQS
+1618 EEIR
-1628 NGFIS
+1628 
-1633 DSVKFDNTSFS
+1633 D
-1644 GLADPT
+1644 
-1650 IIAINGLL
+1650 
-1658 RILKDPESI
+1658 
-1667 TDKDSWLTRA
+1667 
-1677 VGAVGVKAQ
+1677 
-1686 RVSNNKYEIEHVGD
+1686 
-1700 AVFFVVD
+1700 
-1707 KNNNIRQAEGL
+1707 
-1718 STSPFVDGFTW
+1718 
-1729 GVDSNGN
+1729 
-1736 TSAEP
+1736 
-1741 AKKISKYTV
+1741 
-1750 ELKPGER
+1750 
-1757 LVLASDFIETK
+1757 
-1768 EAIQDFIKA
+1768 
-1777 GFGKSLNF
+1777 
-1785 DDFRKNHKNDDASF
+1785 
-1799 ISIEYQD
+1799 
-1806 PSAQTSGDTSSLSDE
+1806 
-1821 IRNEVM
+1821 EVM

-1855 KIGKA
+1855 KIGKP
-1860 VYDENSITRIA
+1860 VFDENSITRIA

-1931 TGEASKWNNFQ
+1931 TGESNKWNNFQ
-1942 DKKKFGYQKQKDYI
+1942 DKKKFGYQKQQDYI

-1995 QSPKVA
+1995 QSPKVV
-2001 SGLLPGS
+2001 SGLLPGA

-2015 SIYQKEI
+2015 SLYQKEI

-2052 DDAPSPAVKAQ
+2052 DDVPSPAVKAQ

-2075 GDPDMAAQL
+2075 GDADMTQQF
-2084 AMKIRL
+2084 AMRIRM
-2090 AKSKDSIKAAQA
+2090 AKSKQA
-2102 SLNKAVKKL
+2102 LDAVKTSLNKAVKKL
-2111 SAAEVVELSNQLQE
+2111 NAAEVVELSNQLE
-2125 KLDSLSEGV
+2125 ERYEALSEGV
-2134 LKLNKENLKENDK
+2134 LKLNKENLKESDK

-2184 GKKTENLTFAQVNA
+2184 GKKTETLTFAQVNA

-2204 SLEDMKATTEKPL
+2204 SLADMKATTEKPL

>member
-1 MAEDNVPF
+1 MAEENIPF
-9 SSLDPLGPEYG
+9 SPLDPLGPEYG
-20 RGDLPILDTQGIAP
+20 RSDLPTLDTQGLSP

-43 KINFPKPEQPQ
+43 KINFPKDEPPK
-54 YFNALPR
+54 YFPILPN
-61 TGGTTY
+61 TGGTV
-67 PKQLTKKYTGA
+67 PQKQVIKKTIGQ
-78 PPGPAAPNKDMSFNE
+78 PPGPAGPARGSTARDILMSLSARSKADMSSNQS
-93 RRRAKLSMAQGL
+93 K
-105 MSGAASQG
+105 G

-120 YNAGPAGNAYYKK
+120 YNAGASGNAYYNR
-133 YHALGQ
+133 YHAYGQ
-139 EQFDKIGFTPFQD
+139 EKFDRIGFSPLQD
-152 NEAVFTAQTSKFDEF
+152 NEAVFNGQTSKWNDF
-167 SRMITHSFM
+167 SRMMTHSFM
-176 PLAGLGFTSGIKS
+176 PLFGNAFASGPKS
-189 MGKMLQGDFTSV
+189 LVKMMQGDFTSV
-201 DADDAKLY
+201 DAEGAKLY
-209 EEYAAIGQ
+209 EEAAGIGQ
-217 SSKGGLFG
+217 STKGGLFG

-232 SFGYTAGI
+232 SSAYTAGI
-240 VSEILMEELAAAA
+240 ISEIILEELAAAA
-253 LTGATLGG
+253 FTGATLGG
-261 GSGALVATTANNVRK
+261 GSGALVATTAKNAAR
-276 IPGIFKTLKGFDRA
+276 IPGIFRTIRGFDKA
-290 VDGTKAMKASLKTLD
+290 VDGTKAMKATMNTLN

-311 SFWSKVKSA
+311 SYWNKFKSA
-320 ADTPIGKFINPADNT
+320 VNTPLGKFINPAENT
-335 FDAIESIVRNSDNLT
+335 LDAIESIVRNEDNFT
-350 GLARTTQAVGKTAG
+350 GLARTMYGINKTAG

-386 VQNDTYDKLY
+386 VQNEVYDKLY
-396 SDFYQE
+396 SDFYQDNQ
-402 TGRRPSNKEQELMY
+402 RRPTNEEQRLLY
-416 KQAKEAGIT
+416 KQAKEAGVE

-453 NFIRAKTRDILDLK
+453 SFIKAKTRDILDLK

-476 GKKAAKETVKA
+476 GKKVAKDVVKT

-501 NSLMNSIKGL
+501 NSLMNSVKGL
-511 AKDPVRAIP
+511 AKDPIRAIP

-548 YYVESYKDPA
+548 YYVDSFKDPS
-558 LANFNYAKSLF
+558 LANYNYARSLF
-569 NTSLAGQFT
+569 NTSLRGQFSS
-578 GKGLETFASG
+578 KGFETFASG
-588 FVMGL
+588 FVMGM
-593 FGAPLNQAIPLL
+593 FGAPLNHVVPLL

-621 VDAKQKV
+621 VNAKQKV
-628 GTQMVNN
+628 GTQMVNH
-635 LNALGADPTEFFNS
+635 LNELGADPSEFFNS
-649 KITNFAAQHR
+649 KITNLAVQNKAGHV
-659 ANIITKNGNTK
+659 IKNGNTK

-700 SSFKQ
+700 NSFKQ
-705 YTPEEFEEALGFEKG
+705 YTPEEFEEALGLEKG

-733 KHADNMQTTY
+733 THADNMQTTY

-756 DDYKKGSDD
+756 NDYKKGSDD

-774 ALAEGK
+774 SLAEGK
-780 KNAVFFKHTYDDTM
+780 RNAVFFKHTYDDTM
-794 SRMYDMANTL
+794 SRMYDISSTL
-804 LAEKPLK
+804 LTEKPLK
-811 NMSAAE
+811 NMSAGD
-817 MQSIFE
+817 MQAIFE

-829 EMEMLR
+829 EMEMMR
-835 YEVETLRQ
+835 YEIETLRQ
-843 SGKADDAAKADKI
+843 SGKADDSAKADKI
-856 ETKISAMDNFLKA
+856 EGKIAAMENFLKA

-899 ITEEELDE
+899 INEEQLDE

-919 RRSNE
+919 RRSDE
-924 SDNKVDSLFE
+924 SDLKVNNLFE
-934 RAYKDYLKAVAGV
+934 KAYKDYLKAVANTT
-947 SDDTY
+947 DDTY
-952 FDEAAETAFEKILD
+952 FDEAADKAFEKILD

-990 ADLVERH
+990 ADLIERH
-997 FEWMKKLWENRKDYY
+997 FEWKKQLWENRKDYY
-1012 KDQIQASM
+1012 RDQVQASM

-1045 RWQQTGQVP
+1045 RWQETGQVP

-1068 GTAEYDRFSAIFD
+1068 GMAEYDRFSAIFD

-1117 DALPKVEVTTQ
+1117 DALPKVEVTTE

-1225 DVINKYAEKKT
+1225 DVINKYAEKKA
-1236 AQAEAEEETPAAK
+1236 AQAEAEEEAPVAK
-1249 AETKKAEPAVYSAT
+1249 AEAKKAEPAVYSAT

-1291 DDEQFFNELRAFART
+1291 DDEQFFNELRAFTRT

-1367 NMQNKDKRTPDENL
+1367 NMQNKSNRTPDENL

-1394 RYLKSRDTKEVSEKM
+1394 RYLKSRTTQDISEKM

-1415 LQLVFDAQSKLE
+1415 LQLVFDSQSKLE
-1427 KINEAYYVENQLM
+1427 KINEAYYVDNQLM

-1455 SYSDETKVLASVNQ
+1455 SYSDQTKVLASVNQ
-1469 TLVKGKSVE
+1469 TLVKGKSIE
-1478 DFITDLRTKRPG
+1478 DFIADLRTKKPN
-1490 GFSEYTYNELK
+1490 GFSEYTYNELTK
-1501 RELEKILPTL
+1501 EL
-1511 KGGKPKATK
+1511 
-1520 TSTIFQPTEAEIK
+1520 TSI
-1533 EEDGVIFG
+1533 
-1541 AAGKMGKDSSR
+1541 M
-1552 QNQDAVFVDNN
+1552 
-1563 KGVFIVA
+1563 
-1570 DGMGGV
+1570 
-1576 NKVPFFQPH
+1576 
-1585 DAARLMINQFRGVKE
+1585 KE
-1600 KNPFDIIANAY
+1600 KKLTP
-1611 KANNQVT
+1611 
-1618 TEEIFKLLQS
+1618 EEIR
-1628 NGFIS
+1628 
-1633 DSVKFDNTSFS
+1633 D
-1644 GLADPT
+1644 
-1650 IIAINGLL
+1650 
-1658 RILKDPESI
+1658 
-1667 TDKDSWLTRA
+1667 
-1677 VGAVGVKAQ
+1677 
-1686 RVSNNKYEIEHVGD
+1686 
-1700 AVFFVVD
+1700 
-1707 KNNNIRQAEGL
+1707 
-1718 STSPFVDGFTW
+1718 
-1729 GVDSNGN
+1729 
-1736 TSAEP
+1736 
-1741 AKKISKYTV
+1741 
-1750 ELKPGER
+1750 
-1757 LVLASDFIETK
+1757 
-1768 EAIQDFIKA
+1768 
-1777 GFGKSLNF
+1777 
-1785 DDFRKNHKNDDASF
+1785 
-1799 ISIEYQD
+1799 
-1806 PSAQTSGDTSSLSDE
+1806 
-1821 IRNEVM
+1821 EVM

-1860 VYDENSITRIA
+1860 VFDENSITQEGFD
-1871 YNNLFGPEG
+1871 NLFGPEG

-1931 TGEASKWNNFQ
+1931 TGESNKWNNFQ
-1942 DKKKFGYQKQKDYI
+1942 DKKKFGYQKQQDYI

-1975 IGIFPIEITKD
+1975 IGILPIEITKD

-1995 QSPKVA
+1995 KSPKVA
-2001 SGLLPGS
+2001 SGLLPGA

-2015 SIYQKEI
+2015 SLYQKEI

-2075 GDPDMAAQL
+2075 GDADMTAQF
-2084 AMKIRL
+2084 AMRIRM
-2090 AKSKDSIKAAQA
+2090 AKSKTALDAVKT
-2102 SLNKAVKKL
+2102 SLNKAVKRL
-2111 SAAEVVELSNQLQE
+2111 SASEVIDLSNQLE
-2125 KLDSLSEGV
+2125 ERYEALSEGV

-2184 GKKTENLTFAQVNA
+2184 GKKTETLTFAQVNA

-2204 SLEDMKATTEKPL
+2204 SLADMKATTEKPL

>member
-1 MAEDNVPF
+1 MAEDNIPF
-9 SSLDPLGPEYG
+9 SPLDPLGPEYG
-20 RGDLPILDTQGIAP
+20 RVDLPTIDTKGISP
-34 FEGDRIEQP
+34 FEGDKIEQP
-43 KINFPKPEQPQ
+43 KINFPKPEVPV
-54 YFNALPR
+54 YRPILP
-61 TGGTTY
+61 GVSGTVI
-67 PKQLTKKYTGA
+67 PKQNIQKVIGK
-78 PPGPAAPNKDMSFNE
+78 PPGPAAPNRSMSAKQRLSAMMDMS
-93 RRRAKLSMAQGL
+93 RGL
-105 MSGAASQG
+105 MQANQSKG

-139 EQFDKIGFTPFQD
+139 EKFDQIGFTPFQD
-152 NEAVFTAQTSKFDEF
+152 NEAVFSGQTSKWSEL
-167 SRMITHSFM
+167 SRTFTHSFM

-201 DADDAKLY
+201 DDDDAKLY

-225 FFNNTAM
+225 FFNNTLM

-240 VSEILMEELAAAA
+240 MAEALLEEVAAAA
-253 LTGATLGG
+253 ITVGSAGVGG
-261 GSGALVATTANNVRK
+261 GALVATTARNAAR
-276 IPGIFKTLKGFDRA
+276 IPGIFKTIRGIDKA
-290 VDGTKAMKASLKTLD
+290 VDGTKAMKASLNTLD
-305 DINNTR
+305 NINNTR
-311 SFWSKVKSA
+311 SYWSKLKSA
-320 ADTPIGKFINPADNT
+320 VDTPLGKFINPAGNT
-335 FDAIESIVRNSDNLT
+335 FDAVESIVRNEDNLT
-350 GLARTTQAVGKTAG
+350 GLARTMYGINKTAG
-364 GLYRDVRGLNMALS
+364 GLYRDVRAVNMALS

-386 VQNDTYDKLY
+386 VQNEVYDKLY

-402 TGRRPSNKEQELMY
+402 NNRRPDNEEQRLLF
-416 KQAKEAGIT
+416 KQAKEAGVE

-432 IIHASNKIMF
+432 LIYGSNKIMF
-442 PNILGPRGGIN
+442 PNLVGPRGGLN
-453 NFIRAKTRDILDLK
+453 SFIQAKTRDILDLK

-476 GKKAAKETVKA
+476 GKKVAKDAIKE

-501 NSLMNSIKGL
+501 NSLMNSIKGI
-511 AKDPVRAIP
+511 AKDPLRAVP

-534 QENLQEVISETTKN
+534 QENLQEVIAETTKN
-548 YYVESYKDPA
+548 YYIDTYKDPA
-558 LANFNYAKSLF
+558 LANHNYAKSLF
-569 NTSLAGQFT
+569 NASLRGQFSER
-578 GKGLETFASG
+578 GFETFASG
-588 FVMGL
+588 FAMGL
-593 FGAPLNQAIPLL
+593 FGAPLNKAVPLL
-605 SYGKA
+605 SIGKA

-621 VDAKQKV
+621 VNAKQKI
-628 GTQMVNN
+628 GTQMVNH
-635 LNALGADPTEFFNS
+635 LNALGADPSEFFNS
-649 KITNFAAQHR
+649 KVTNFATQHK

-670 EVNDAKSESF
+670 EVNDAKSEAF
-680 INQLTTAF
+680 ISQLTTAF

-705 YTPEEFEEALGFEKG
+705 YTPEEFEEAFGFEKG

-733 KHADNMQTTY
+733 THSDAMEKTY

-756 DDYKKGSDD
+756 DSYKKGSDD

-780 KNAVFFKHTYDDTM
+780 RNAVFFKHTYDDTM
-794 SRMYDMANTL
+794 SRMYDISNTV

-829 EMEMLR
+829 EMEMMR
-835 YEVETLRQ
+835 YEIETLRQ
-843 SGKADDAAKADKI
+843 SGKAEDAAKADKM
-856 ETKISAMDNFLKA
+856 EGKVAAMENFLKA

-899 ITEEELDE
+899 ITEEELDA
-907 LLDRELEAQNMV
+907 LLDKELEAQNII
-919 RRSNE
+919 RRSDE
-924 SDNKVDSLFE
+924 SDLKVNNLFE
-934 RAYKDYLKAVAGV
+934 RAYKDYLKAVADV

-952 FDEAAETAFEKILD
+952 FDEAADKAFEKILD

-997 FEWMKKLWENRKDYY
+997 FEWKKQLWENRKDYY
-1012 KDQIQASM
+1012 RDQIQASM

-1039 SLDDFE
+1039 SLDDFA
-1045 RWQQTGQVP
+1045 RWQETGQVP

-1068 GTAEYDRFSAIFD
+1068 GMAEYDRFSAIFD
-1081 AAFLARQAGVLDE
+1081 AAYLARQAGVLDE

-1102 KKELEELDAQKAQEL
+1102 KKELEELETQKNQEL
-1117 DALPKVEVTTQ
+1117 DALPKTEVTTE

-1154 IDITFKTKDGQD
+1154 IDITFKTKEGQD

-1172 SEDGT
+1172 TEDGT
-1177 FNNVNTG
+1177 FTNVATG
-1184 ALVDLKSM
+1184 DVVDLKAM

-1203 QELKP
+1203 KDLKP
-1208 DPEQAQEIENV
+1208 NPEEAQEIENV

-1225 DVINKYAEKKT
+1225 DIINKYAEKKA
-1236 AQAEAEEETPAAK
+1236 AQAEAEEAEPTEKP
-1249 AETKKAEPAVYSAT
+1249 ETKKAEPAVYSAT

-1275 QLQEAFIK
+1275 QLQEAFVK
-1283 NFPEAEEF
+1283 ANPEAEEL

-1394 RYLKSRDTKEVSEKM
+1394 RYLKSRTTQEISEKM

-1427 KINEAYYVENQLM
+1427 KINEAYYVDNQLM
-1440 RRVTKA
+1440 KRVTRA
-1446 IEELGVTEY
+1446 IEELGITEY

-1478 DFITDLRTKRPG
+1478 DFIADLRTKKPS
-1490 GFSEYTYNELK
+1490 GFSEYTYNELAKELKAFFSETKSTVDNTAKFDELVDNRVPIEWDSVAYDESVPGNK
-1501 RELEKILPTL
+1501 RATSGTSDIIDFAGRKIVVINVEGRNIPFYVSTGSGGKADVAVGKWYPIFGISEEGWFNKLSGKEINDYYGSSVLRGIAEALDRKIGDIKDDETIPKVSKSGKHLDIINKDLTPTNNFLPTTTDAV
-1511 KGGKPKATK
+1511 K
-1520 TSTIFQPTEAEIK
+1520 ENIK
-1533 EEDGVIFG
+1533 NTVDFLNNTDL
-1541 AAGKMGKDSSR
+1541 ASKKAGKVVTR
-1552 QNQDAVFVDNN
+1552 T
-1563 KGVFIVA
+1563 A
-1570 DGMGGV
+1570 D
-1576 NKVPFFQPH
+1576 
-1585 DAARLMINQFRGVKE
+1585 
-1600 KNPFDIIANAY
+1600 DIR
-1611 KANNQVT
+1611 
-1618 TEEIFKLLQS
+1618 
-1628 NGFIS
+1628 
-1633 DSVKFDNTSFS
+1633 D
-1644 GLADPT
+1644 
-1650 IIAINGLL
+1650 
-1658 RILKDPESI
+1658 
-1667 TDKDSWLTRA
+1667 
-1677 VGAVGVKAQ
+1677 
-1686 RVSNNKYEIEHVGD
+1686 
-1700 AVFFVVD
+1700 
-1707 KNNNIRQAEGL
+1707 
-1718 STSPFVDGFTW
+1718 
-1729 GVDSNGN
+1729 
-1736 TSAEP
+1736 
-1741 AKKISKYTV
+1741 
-1750 ELKPGER
+1750 
-1757 LVLASDFIETK
+1757 
-1768 EAIQDFIKA
+1768 
-1777 GFGKSLNF
+1777 
-1785 DDFRKNHKNDDASF
+1785 
-1799 ISIEYQD
+1799 
-1806 PSAQTSGDTSSLSDE
+1806 
-1821 IRNEVM
+1821 EVM

-1860 VYDENSITRIA
+1860 VFDENSITRIA
-1871 YNNLFGPEG
+1871 FNNLFGPEG

-1931 TGEASKWNNFQ
+1931 TGEANKWNNFQ
-1942 DKKKFGYQKQKDYI
+1942 DKKKFGYQKQQDYI
-1956 LQQTAYANLLFN
+1956 LQQTSYANLLFN

-1975 IGIFPIEITKD
+1975 IGILPIEITKD
-1986 DETGKVLSA
+1986 DETGKVLTA
-1995 QSPKVA
+1995 QNPKVA
-2001 SGLLPGS
+2001 SGLLPGA

-2015 SIYQKEI
+2015 SLYQKEV

-2052 DDAPSPAVKAQ
+2052 DDVPSPAVKAQ
-2063 ETLEEKPIGVGK
+2063 ETLEEKPVGVGK
-2075 GDPDMAAQL
+2075 GDADMTAQF
-2084 AMKIRL
+2084 AMRIRM
-2090 AKSKDSIKAAQA
+2090 AKSKQALDAVKA

-2249 DSMSIEDLEERLFNQ
+2249 DSMTIEDLEERLFNQ

>member
-1 MAEDNVPF
+1 MAEENIPF
-9 SSLDPLGPEYG
+9 SPLDPLGPEYG
-20 RGDLPILDTQGIAP
+20 RSDLPTLDTQGLSP

-43 KINFPKPEQPQ
+43 KINFPKDEP
-54 YFNALPR
+54 PR
-61 TGGTTY
+61 YYPMIPNTGGTI
-67 PKQLTKKYTGA
+67 PQKQVIKKTIGQ
-78 PPGPAAPNKDMSFNE
+78 PPGPAGPSRGTSSRDI
-93 RRRAKLSMAQGL
+93 L
-105 MSGAASQG
+105 MSLSARSKANMSSNQSKG

-120 YNAGPAGNAYYKK
+120 YNAGASGNAYYNR
-133 YHALGQ
+133 YHAYGQ
-139 EQFDKIGFTPFQD
+139 EKFDRIGFSPLQD
-152 NEAVFTAQTSKFDEF
+152 NEAVFNGQTSKWNDF
-167 SRMITHSFM
+167 SRMMTHSFM
-176 PLAGLGFTSGIKS
+176 PLFGNAFVSGPKS
-189 MGKMLQGDFTSV
+189 LVKMMQGDFTSV
-201 DADDAKLY
+201 DAEGAKLY
-209 EEYAAIGQ
+209 EEAAGIGQ
-217 SSKGGLFG
+217 STKGGLFG

-232 SFGYTAGI
+232 SSAYTAGI
-240 VSEILMEELAAAA
+240 ISEAILEELAAAA
-253 LTGATLGG
+253 FTGATGGAGG
-261 GSGALVATTANNVRK
+261 GALIAATANNVRK
-276 IPGIFKTLKGFDRA
+276 LPGIFRTLRGFDKA
-290 VDGTKAMKASLKTLD
+290 VDGTKAMKASLNTLN

-311 SFWSKVKSA
+311 SYWNRVKSA
-320 ADTPIGKFINPADNT
+320 VNTPLGKFINPAENT
-335 FDAIESIVRNSDNLT
+335 FDAIETIIRNEDNLT
-350 GLARTTQAVGKTAG
+350 GLARTMYGVNKTAG
-364 GLYRDVRGLNMALS
+364 GLYRDIRGVNMALS

-386 VQNDTYDKLY
+386 VQNEVYDKLY
-396 SDFYQE
+396 SDFYE
-402 TGRRPSNKEQELMY
+402 DNKRRPTNEEQRLLY
-416 KQAKEAGIT
+416 KQAKEAGVE

-453 NFIRAKTRDILDLK
+453 SFIKAKTRDILDLK

-476 GKKAAKETVKA
+476 GKKVAKDAIKT

-548 YYVESYKDPA
+548 YYVDSFKDPS
-558 LANFNYAKSLF
+558 LANYNYARSLF
-569 NTSLAGQFT
+569 NTSLRGQFSS
-578 GKGLETFASG
+578 KGFETFASG
-588 FVMGL
+588 FVMGM
-593 FGAPLNQAIPLL
+593 FGAPLNHVVPLL

-621 VDAKQKV
+621 VNAKQKV
-628 GTQMVNN
+628 GTQMVNH
-635 LNALGADPTEFFNS
+635 LNELGADPSEFFNS
-649 KITNFAAQHR
+649 KITNLAVQNKAGH
-659 ANIITKNGNTK
+659 IIKNGNTK

-688 ETNTLDFFKDHL
+688 ETNTLDFFKDHIN
-700 SSFKQ
+700 SFKQ
-705 YTPEEFEEALGFEKG
+705 YTPEEFEEALGLEKG

-756 DDYKKGSDD
+756 NDYKKGSDD

-780 KNAVFFKHTYDDTM
+780 RNAVFFKHTYDDTM
-794 SRMYDMANTL
+794 SRMYDISNTL
-804 LAEKPLK
+804 LSEKPLK
-811 NMSAAE
+811 NMSAAD
-817 MQSIFE
+817 MQAIFE

-829 EMEMLR
+829 EMEMMR
-835 YEVETLRQ
+835 YEIETLRQ
-843 SGKADDAAKADKI
+843 SGKADDSAKADKI
-856 ETKISAMDNFLKA
+856 EGKIAAMENFLKA

-907 LLDRELEAQNMV
+907 LLDRELDAQNMV
-919 RRSNE
+919 RRSDE
-924 SDNKVDSLFE
+924 SDLKVDNLFE
-934 RAYKDYLKAVAGV
+934 KAYKDYLKAVAGV
-947 SDDTY
+947 TDDTY
-952 FDEAAETAFEKILD
+952 FDEAADKAFEKILD

-997 FEWMKKLWENRKDYY
+997 FEWKKQLWENRKDYY
-1012 KDQIQASM
+1012 KDQVQASM

-1045 RWQQTGQVP
+1045 RWQETGQVP

-1068 GTAEYDRFSAIFD
+1068 GMAEYDRFAAIFD
-1081 AAFLARQAGVLDE
+1081 AAYLARQAGVLDE

-1102 KKELEELDAQKAQEL
+1102 KKELEELDNQKNEEL
-1117 DALPKVEVTTQ
+1117 NALPKIEVTTE

-1154 IDITFKTKDGQD
+1154 IDITFKTKEGQD

-1172 SEDGT
+1172 TEEGGFINVGT
-1177 FNNVNTG
+1177 GDV
-1184 ALVDLKSM
+1184 VDLAAM
-1192 KLDIIDNKRYT
+1192 KLDILENKRYRKDL
-1203 QELKP
+1203 QP

-1225 DVINKYAEKKT
+1225 DVINKYAEKK
-1236 AQAEAEEETPAAK
+1236 AQQAEEEEAAPAAQPAAK
-1249 AETKKAEPAVYSAT
+1249 KVEPAVYSAT

-1469 TLVKGKSVE
+1469 TLVKDKSIE
-1478 DFITDLRTKRPG
+1478 DFIADLRTKRPS
-1490 GFSEYTYNELK
+1490 GFSEYTYNELQK
-1501 RELEKILPTL
+1501 EL
-1511 KGGKPKATK
+1511 
-1520 TSTIFQPTEAEIK
+1520 TSI
-1533 EEDGVIFG
+1533 
-1541 AAGKMGKDSSR
+1541 M
-1552 QNQDAVFVDNN
+1552 
-1563 KGVFIVA
+1563 
-1570 DGMGGV
+1570 
-1576 NKVPFFQPH
+1576 
-1585 DAARLMINQFRGVKE
+1585 KE
-1600 KNPFDIIANAY
+1600 KKLTP
-1611 KANNQVT
+1611 
-1618 TEEIFKLLQS
+1618 EEIR
-1628 NGFIS
+1628 
-1633 DSVKFDNTSFS
+1633 D
-1644 GLADPT
+1644 
-1650 IIAINGLL
+1650 
-1658 RILKDPESI
+1658 
-1667 TDKDSWLTRA
+1667 
-1677 VGAVGVKAQ
+1677 
-1686 RVSNNKYEIEHVGD
+1686 
-1700 AVFFVVD
+1700 
-1707 KNNNIRQAEGL
+1707 
-1718 STSPFVDGFTW
+1718 
-1729 GVDSNGN
+1729 
-1736 TSAEP
+1736 
-1741 AKKISKYTV
+1741 
-1750 ELKPGER
+1750 
-1757 LVLASDFIETK
+1757 
-1768 EAIQDFIKA
+1768 
-1777 GFGKSLNF
+1777 
-1785 DDFRKNHKNDDASF
+1785 
-1799 ISIEYQD
+1799 
-1806 PSAQTSGDTSSLSDE
+1806 
-1821 IRNEVM
+1821 EVM

-2041 ANLESIPRQDA
+2041 ANLESIPREDG

-2063 ETLEEKPIGVGK
+2063 DTLEEKPIGVGK
-2075 GDPDMAAQL
+2075 GDADLAAQL

-2231 IDEFVKDFNRL
+2231 IDDFVKDFNRL

>member
-1 MAEDNVPF
+1 MAEQDIPF
-9 SSLDPLGPEYG
+9 NPLDPLGPEYG
-20 RGDLPILDTQGIAP
+20 RGDLPTLDTQGISP

-43 KINFPKPEQPQ
+43 KINFPKDESPK
-54 YFNALPR
+54 YFPILPS
-61 TGGTTY
+61 TGGTI
-67 PKQLTKKYTGA
+67 PQKQVIKKTIGQ
-78 PPGPAAPNKDMSFNE
+78 PPGPAGPPRGTSSRDI
-93 RRRAKLSMAQGL
+93 L
-105 MSGAASQG
+105 MSLSARSKANMSSNQSKG

-120 YNAGPAGNAYYKK
+120 YNAGASGNAYYNR
-133 YHALGQ
+133 YHAYGQ
-139 EQFDKIGFTPFQD
+139 EKFDRIGFSPLQD
-152 NEAVFTAQTSKFDEF
+152 NEAVFNGQTSKWDDF
-167 SRMITHSFM
+167 SRMMTHSFM
-176 PLAGLGFTSGIKS
+176 PLFGNAFVSGPKS
-189 MGKMLQGDFTSV
+189 MVKMLQGDFTSV
-201 DADDAKLY
+201 DAEGAKLY
-209 EEYAAIGQ
+209 EEAAAIGQ
-217 SSKGGLFG
+217 STKGGLFG

-232 SFGYTAGI
+232 SSAYTAGI
-240 VSEILMEELAAAA
+240 ISEVILEELAAAA
-253 LTGATLGG
+253 FTGITGG
-261 GSGALVATTANNVRK
+261 VGGGALVATTAKNASR
-276 IPGIFKTLKGFDRA
+276 IPGIFKTLRGFDKA
-290 VDGTKAMKASLKTLD
+290 VDGTKAIRATMDTLN

-311 SFWSKVKSA
+311 SYWNKFKSA
-320 ADTPIGKFINPADNT
+320 VNTPLGKFINPLDNT
-335 FDAIESIVRNSDNLT
+335 VDAIESIVRNEDNLT
-350 GLARTTQAVGKTAG
+350 GLARTLYGVNKTAG

-386 VQNDTYDKLY
+386 VQNEVYDKLY
-396 SDFYQE
+396 SDFYQDNQ
-402 TGRRPSNKEQELMY
+402 RRPTNEEQRLLY
-416 KQAKEAGIT
+416 KQAKEAGVE

-453 NFIRAKTRDILDLK
+453 SFIKAKTRDILDLK

-476 GKKAAKETVKA
+476 GKKAAKEAV
-487 GAQKGMKGS
+487 KGMKGS

-501 NSLMNSIKGL
+501 NSLMNSIKGI
-511 AKDPVRAIP
+511 AKDPVKAIP

-548 YYVESYKDPA
+548 YYVDSFKDPS
-558 LANFNYAKSLF
+558 LANYNYARSLF
-569 NTSLAGQFT
+569 NTSLRGQFSA
-578 GKGLETFASG
+578 KGFETFASG
-588 FVMGL
+588 FVMGM
-593 FGAPLNQAIPLL
+593 FGAPLNHVVPLL

-621 VDAKQKV
+621 VSAKQKV
-628 GTQMVNN
+628 GTQMVNH
-635 LNALGADPTEFFNS
+635 LNELGADPSEFFNS
-649 KITNFAAQHR
+649 KITNLAVQNKAGH
-659 ANIITKNGNTK
+659 IIKNGNTK

-705 YTPEEFEEALGFEKG
+705 YTPEEFEEALGLEKG

-780 KNAVFFKHTYDDTM
+780 RNAVFFKHTYDDTM
-794 SRMYDMANTL
+794 SRMYDISNTL

-811 NMSAAE
+811 NMSASE
-817 MQSIFE
+817 MQAIFE

-829 EMEMLR
+829 EMEMMR
-835 YEVETLRQ
+835 YEIETLRQ
-843 SGKADDAAKADKI
+843 SGKAEDSAKADKI
-856 ETKISAMDNFLKA
+856 EGKIGAMENFLKA

-899 ITEEELDE
+899 INEEELDA

-919 RRSNE
+919 RRSDE
-924 SDNKVDSLFE
+924 SDLKVDNLFE

-947 SDDTY
+947 TDDTY
-952 FDEAAETAFEKILD
+952 FDEAADSAFEKILD

-997 FEWMKKLWENRKDYY
+997 FEWKKQLWENRKDYY
-1012 KDQIQASM
+1012 RDQVQASM

-1039 SLDDFE
+1039 SLDDFA
-1045 RWQQTGQVP
+1045 RWQETGQVP

-1068 GTAEYDRFSAIFD
+1068 GTSEYDRFSAIFD
-1081 AAFLARQAGVLDE
+1081 AAYLARQAGVLDE

-1102 KKELEELDAQKAQEL
+1102 KKELEELDAQKNEEL
-1117 DALPKVEVTTQ
+1117 NALPKTEVMTE

-1133 PSKGSKVT
+1133 ASKGSKVT

-1154 IDITFKTKDGQD
+1154 IDITFKTKEGKD
-1166 EISLYR
+1166 EITLYR
-1172 SEDGT
+1172 TEDGD
-1177 FNNVNTG
+1177 FINEVTG
-1184 ALVDLKSM
+1184 DVVDLVAM
-1192 KLDIIDNKRYT
+1192 KLDILENKRYRNDL
-1203 QELKP
+1203 QP
-1208 DPEQAQEIENV
+1208 DPTQAQEIENV

-1225 DVINKYAEKKT
+1225 DIINKYAEKK
-1236 AQAEAEEETPAAK
+1236 AVQAEEE
-1249 AETKKAEPAVYSAT
+1249 ETSVEKPEAKKAEPVTYSAT
-1263 DDFSTLDKALQD
+1263 DDFSSLDKTLQD
-1275 QLQEAFIK
+1275 QLQEAFVK
-1283 NFPEAEEF
+1283 NVPEAEEF
-1291 DDEQFFNELRAFART
+1291 DDEQFFNELRAFTRT
-1306 SGVARRII
+1306 SGIARRII

-1394 RYLKSRDTKEVSEKM
+1394 RYLKSRTTQEISEKM

-1427 KINEAYYVENQLM
+1427 KINEAYYVDNQLM
-1440 RRVTKA
+1440 KRVTRA

-1478 DFITDLRTKRPG
+1478 DFIADLRTKKPS
-1490 GFSEYTYNELK
+1490 GFSEYTYNELAKELKAFLNETSVSNEASIKAKKADIEKEREEKVNEFLRNIKNNRGEK
-1501 RELEKILPTL
+1501 RFDDPNLQDELEIKQHSRNVA
-1511 KGGKPKATK
+1511 KAL
-1520 TSTIFQPTEAEIK
+1520 
-1533 EEDGVIFG
+1533 
-1541 AAGKMGKDSSR
+1541 
-1552 QNQDAVFVDNN
+1552 
-1563 KGVFIVA
+1563 A
-1570 DGMGGV
+1570 DGQTIT
-1576 NKVPFFQPH
+1576 FEF
-1585 DAARLMINQFRGVKE
+1585 L
-1600 KNPFDIIANAY
+1600 
-1611 KANNQVT
+1611 KANLGAKFTTNSSNVVTVT
-1618 TEEIFKLLQS
+1618 TNRGTGNIELSEE
-1628 NGFIS
+1628 GT
-1633 DSVKFDNTSFS
+1633 VRY
-1644 GLADPT
+1644 
-1650 IIAINGLL
+1650 IAI
-1658 RILKDPESI
+1658 
-1667 TDKDSWLTRA
+1667 
-1677 VGAVGVKAQ
+1677 
-1686 RVSNNKYEIEHVGD
+1686 
-1700 AVFFVVD
+1700 D
-1707 KNNNIRQAEGL
+1707 KNNNITYDFEDRGKEINLKQARAISKAEADYQKELKNINAKYDAELAALEQPVEAKINIPKDQELLQLNLDALREDLKVEQGE
-1718 STSPFVDGFTW
+1718 F
-1729 GVDSNGN
+1729 GN
-1736 TSAEP
+1736 PERAQQIKDQIAKLEKQIVKPSGKSAE
-1741 AKKISKYTV
+1741 
-1750 ELKPGER
+1750 
-1757 LVLASDFIETK
+1757 D
-1768 EAIQDFIKA
+1768 
-1777 GFGKSLNF
+1777 
-1785 DDFRKNHKNDDASF
+1785 
-1799 ISIEYQD
+1799 
-1806 PSAQTSGDTSSLSDE
+1806 

-1834 YEASRIAGNYIDN
+1834 YEASRIAGNYVDN

-1860 VYDENSITRIA
+1860 VFDENSITRIA
-1871 YNNLFGPEG
+1871 FNNLFGPEG

-1956 LQQTAYANLLFN
+1956 LQQTSYANLLFN

-1986 DETGKVLSA
+1986 DETGKVLTA
-1995 QSPKVA
+1995 QSPKVS
-2001 SGLLPGS
+2001 SGLLPGA

-2015 SIYQKEI
+2015 SLYQAEI

-2033 ESKESAEA
+2033 DSKESAEA
-2041 ANLESIPRQDA
+2041 ANLESIPRQDG

-2075 GDPDMAAQL
+2075 GNADLAAQL

-2102 SLNKAVKKL
+2102 SLNKAVNKL

-2125 KLDSLSEGV
+2125 KLDSLSEGI
-2134 LKLNKENLKENDK
+2134 LQLNKENLKENDK
-2147 LIVKTPI
+2147 LIVKNPI
-2154 FIRGAKWAIYGNTLV
+2154 FIKGAKWAIFGNTLV

-2184 GKKTENLTFAQVNA
+2184 GKKTETLTFAQVNA

-2204 SLEDMKATTEKPL
+2204 SLEDMKPTTEKPL

-2231 IDEFVKDFNRL
+2231 IDDFVKDFNRL

>member
-1 MAEDNVPF
+1 MAEENIPF
-9 SSLDPLGPEYG
+9 SPLDPLGPEYG

-43 KINFPKPEQPQ
+43 KINFPKSEQPQ
-54 YFNALPR
+54 YFNALP
-61 TGGTTY
+61 GTKGTIY
-67 PKQLTKKYTGA
+67 PKQIIKKYTGA
-78 PPGPAAPNKDMSFNE
+78 PPGPAAPNKSMSLQE
-93 RRRAKLSMAQGL
+93 RRRAKMSMAQGL

-113 TYGGTYN
+113 TYGGMYN
-120 YNAGPAGNAYYKK
+120 YNAGPSGNAYYKK

-139 EQFDKIGFTPFQD
+139 EEFDKIGFTPFQD

-167 SRMITHSFM
+167 SRMMTHSFM

-209 EEYAAIGQ
+209 QEYAAIGQ

-240 VSEILMEELAAAA
+240 ISEILMEELAAAA

-261 GSGALVATTANNVRK
+261 GSGALVATTAKNASR
-276 IPGIFKTLKGFDRA
+276 IPGIFKTLRGFDKA

-311 SFWSKVKSA
+311 SYWSKIKSA
-320 ADTPIGKFINPADNT
+320 ADTPLGKFINPADNT
-335 FDAIESIVRNSDNLT
+335 FDAIESIIRNEDNLT
-350 GLARTTQAVGKTAG
+350 GLARTTQAIGKTAG

-396 SDFYQE
+396 SDYYQQ
-402 TGRRPSNKEQELMY
+402 TGKRPSNKEQELMY

-453 NFIRAKTRDILDLK
+453 NFIKAKTRDILDLK

-476 GKKAAKETVKA
+476 GKKVAKDTLKT

-578 GKGLETFASG
+578 GKGFETFASG

-616 KYQEY
+616 QYQKY
-621 VDAKQKV
+621 VNAKQKV

-649 KITNFAAQHR
+649 KITNFAVQHR

-705 YTPEEFEEALGFEKG
+705 YTPEEFEEAFGFEKG
-720 TGAEYQARIDDIL
+720 TGAEYQSRIDDIL
-733 KHADNMQTTY
+733 KDADAMEGTY
-743 KNLNQKYPDQINL
+743 KNLNEKYPDQINL

-774 ALAEGK
+774 ALAEAK
-780 KNAVFFKHTYDDTM
+780 RNAVFFKHTYDDTM
-794 SRMYDMANTL
+794 SRMYDISSTL
-804 LAEKPLK
+804 LAEKPLQ

-817 MQSIFE
+817 MQAIFE

-829 EMEMLR
+829 EMEMMR
-835 YEVETLRQ
+835 YEIETLRQ
-843 SGKADDAAKADKI
+843 SGKADDSAKADKI
-856 ETKISAMDNFLKA
+856 EGKVAAMENFLKA

-919 RRSNE
+919 RRSDE
-924 SDNKVDSLFE
+924 SDLKVDNLFE
-934 RAYKDYLKAVAGV
+934 RAYKDYLKAVANTT
-947 SDDTY
+947 DDTY
-952 FDEAAETAFEKILD
+952 FDEAADRAFEKILD

-997 FEWMKKLWENRKDYY
+997 FEWKKQLWENRKDYY
-1012 KDQIQASM
+1012 KDQVQASI

-1039 SLDDFE
+1039 SLDDFA
-1045 RWQQTGQVP
+1045 RWQETGQVP
-1054 DEFFNDQKNIVVRE
+1054 DEFFNDQRNIVVRE
-1068 GTAEYDRFSAIFD
+1068 GMSEYDRFSAIFD
-1081 AAFLARQAGVLDE
+1081 AAYLARQAGVLDE

-1102 KKELEELDAQKAQEL
+1102 KKELEELETKKNEEL
-1117 DALPKVEVTTQ
+1117 DALPKTEVTTE

-1133 PSKGSKVT
+1133 PSRGSKVT
-1141 AKDIEDQVQNTEY
+1141 AKDIQDQVQNTEY
-1154 IDITFKTKDGQD
+1154 IDITFKTKEGQD

-1172 SEDGT
+1172 TEEGNFINDA
-1177 FNNVNTG
+1177 TG
-1184 ALVDLKSM
+1184 DVVDLVGM
-1192 KLDIIDNKRYT
+1192 KLDILENKRYRKDL
-1203 QELKP
+1203 QP

-1225 DVINKYAEKKT
+1225 DIINKYAEKK
-1236 AQAEAEEETPAAK
+1236 AEQAEEEEAAPVAK
-1249 AETKKAEPAVYSAT
+1249 PETKKAEPVVYSAT
-1263 DDFSTLDKALQD
+1263 DDFSTLDKPLQD

-1283 NFPEAEEF
+1283 NFPEVEEF

-1306 SGVARRII
+1306 NGIARRII
-1314 DEYNKKS
+1314 EEYNKKS

-1394 RYLKSRDTKEVSEKM
+1394 RYLKSRTTQEISEKM

-1427 KINEAYYVENQLM
+1427 KINEAYYVDNQLM
-1440 RRVTKA
+1440 KRVTKA

-1478 DFITDLRTKRPG
+1478 DFIADLRTKRPG
-1490 GFSEYTYNELK
+1490 GFSEYTYNELQK
-1501 RELEKILPTL
+1501 EL
-1511 KGGKPKATK
+1511 
-1520 TSTIFQPTEAEIK
+1520 TSI
-1533 EEDGVIFG
+1533 
-1541 AAGKMGKDSSR
+1541 M
-1552 QNQDAVFVDNN
+1552 
-1563 KGVFIVA
+1563 
-1570 DGMGGV
+1570 
-1576 NKVPFFQPH
+1576 
-1585 DAARLMINQFRGVKE
+1585 KE
-1600 KNPFDIIANAY
+1600 KKLTP
-1611 KANNQVT
+1611 
-1618 TEEIFKLLQS
+1618 EEIR
-1628 NGFIS
+1628 
-1633 DSVKFDNTSFS
+1633 D
-1644 GLADPT
+1644 
-1650 IIAINGLL
+1650 
-1658 RILKDPESI
+1658 
-1667 TDKDSWLTRA
+1667 
-1677 VGAVGVKAQ
+1677 
-1686 RVSNNKYEIEHVGD
+1686 
-1700 AVFFVVD
+1700 
-1707 KNNNIRQAEGL
+1707 
-1718 STSPFVDGFTW
+1718 
-1729 GVDSNGN
+1729 
-1736 TSAEP
+1736 
-1741 AKKISKYTV
+1741 
-1750 ELKPGER
+1750 
-1757 LVLASDFIETK
+1757 
-1768 EAIQDFIKA
+1768 
-1777 GFGKSLNF
+1777 
-1785 DDFRKNHKNDDASF
+1785 
-1799 ISIEYQD
+1799 
-1806 PSAQTSGDTSSLSDE
+1806 
-1821 IRNEVM
+1821 EVM

-1860 VYDENSITRIA
+1860 VFDENSITRLA

-1880 IVTDLKA
+1880 IITDLKA

-1912 EIDIIIVDRDGN
+1912 EIDIIIVDRAGN

-1931 TGEASKWNNFQ
+1931 TGESNKWNNFQ

-1975 IGIFPIEITKD
+1975 IGILPIEITKD

-1995 QSPKVA
+1995 QNPKVA
-2001 SGLLPGS
+2001 SGLLPGT

-2015 SIYQKEI
+2015 SLYQKEI

-2041 ANLESIPRQDA
+2041 ANLESIPREDG

-2075 GDPDMAAQL
+2075 GDADLAAQL

-2102 SLNKAVKKL
+2102 SLNRAVKKL

-2134 LKLNKENLKENDK
+2134 LQLNKENLKENDK

-2169 ITDVSDTG
+2169 ITDVNDKG

-2184 GKKTENLTFAQVNA
+2184 GKKTETLTFAQVNA

-2231 IDEFVKDFNRL
+2231 IDDFVKDFNRL

>member
-1 MAEDNVPF
+1 MAEENIPF
-9 SSLDPLGPEYG
+9 SPLDPLGPEYG
-20 RGDLPILDTQGIAP
+20 RSDLPTLDTQGLSP

-43 KINFPKPEQPQ
+43 KINFPKDEP
-54 YFNALPR
+54 PR
-61 TGGTTY
+61 YYPMIPNTGGTI
-67 PKQLTKKYTGA
+67 PQKQVIKKTIGQ
-78 PPGPAAPNKDMSFNE
+78 PPGPAGPSRGSTARDILMSLSARSKADMSSNQS
-93 RRRAKLSMAQGL
+93 K
-105 MSGAASQG
+105 G

-120 YNAGPAGNAYYKK
+120 YNAGASGNAYYNR
-133 YHALGQ
+133 YHAYGQ
-139 EQFDKIGFTPFQD
+139 EKFDRIGFSPLQD
-152 NEAVFTAQTSKFDEF
+152 NEAVFNGQTSKWNDF
-167 SRMITHSFM
+167 SRMMTHSFM
-176 PLAGLGFTSGIKS
+176 PLFGNAFVSGPKS
-189 MGKMLQGDFTSV
+189 LVQMMQGDFTSV
-201 DADDAKLY
+201 DAEGAKLY
-209 EEYAAIGQ
+209 EEAAGIGQ
-217 SSKGGLFG
+217 STKGGLFG

-232 SFGYTAGI
+232 SSAYTAGI
-240 VSEILMEELAAAA
+240 ISEAILEELAAAA
-253 LTGATLGG
+253 FTGATGGAGG
-261 GSGALVATTANNVRK
+261 GALIAATANNVRK
-276 IPGIFKTLKGFDRA
+276 LPGIFRTLRGFDKA
-290 VDGTKAMKASLKTLD
+290 VDGTKAMKASLNTLN

-311 SFWSKVKSA
+311 SYWNRVKSA
-320 ADTPIGKFINPADNT
+320 VNTPLGKFINPAENT
-335 FDAIESIVRNSDNLT
+335 FDAIETIIRNEDNLT
-350 GLARTTQAVGKTAG
+350 GLARTMYGVNKTAG
-364 GLYRDVRGLNMALS
+364 GLYRDIRGVNMALS

-386 VQNDTYDKLY
+386 VQNEVYDKLY
-396 SDFYQE
+396 SDFYE
-402 TGRRPSNKEQELMY
+402 DNKRRPTNEEQRLLY
-416 KQAKEAGIT
+416 KQAKEAGVE

-453 NFIRAKTRDILDLK
+453 SFIKAKTRDILDLK

-476 GKKAAKETVKA
+476 GKKVAKDAIKT

-548 YYVESYKDPA
+548 YYVDSFKDPS
-558 LANFNYAKSLF
+558 LANHNYARSLF
-569 NTSLAGQFT
+569 NTSLRGQFSS
-578 GKGLETFASG
+578 KGFETFASG
-588 FVMGL
+588 FVMGM
-593 FGAPLNQAIPLL
+593 FGAPLNHVVPLL

-621 VDAKQKV
+621 VNAKQKV
-628 GTQMVNN
+628 GTQMVNH
-635 LNALGADPTEFFNS
+635 LNELGADPSEFFNS
-649 KITNFAAQHR
+649 KMTNLAVQNKAGH
-659 ANIITKNGNTK
+659 IIKNGNTK

-688 ETNTLDFFKDHL
+688 ETNTLDFFKDHIN
-700 SSFKQ
+700 SFKQ
-705 YTPEEFEEALGFEKG
+705 YTPEEFEEALGLEKG

-756 DDYKKGSDD
+756 NDYKKGSDD

-780 KNAVFFKHTYDDTM
+780 RNAVFFKHTYDDTM
-794 SRMYDMANTL
+794 SRMYDISNTL
-804 LAEKPLK
+804 LSEKPLR
-811 NMSAAE
+811 NMSAGD
-817 MQSIFE
+817 MQAIFE

-829 EMEMLR
+829 EMEMMR
-835 YEVETLRQ
+835 YEIETLRQ
-843 SGKADDAAKADKI
+843 SGKADDSAKADKI
-856 ETKISAMDNFLKA
+856 EGKIAAMENFLKA

-899 ITEEELDE
+899 ISEEQLDE

-919 RRSNE
+919 RRSDE
-924 SDNKVDSLFE
+924 SDLKVDNLFE
-934 RAYKDYLKAVAGV
+934 KAYKDYLKAVAGV
-947 SDDTY
+947 TDDTY
-952 FDEAAETAFEKILD
+952 FDEAADKAFEKILD

-997 FEWMKKLWENRKDYY
+997 FEWKKQLWENRKDYY
-1012 KDQIQASM
+1012 KDQVQASM

-1045 RWQQTGQVP
+1045 RWQETGQVP

-1068 GTAEYDRFSAIFD
+1068 GMTEYDRFAAIFD
-1081 AAFLARQAGVLDE
+1081 AAYLARQAGVLDE

-1102 KKELEELDAQKAQEL
+1102 KKELEELDNQKNEEL
-1117 DALPKVEVTTQ
+1117 NALPKIEVTTE

-1172 SEDGT
+1172 TEEGDFINVGT
-1177 FNNVNTG
+1177 G
-1184 ALVDLKSM
+1184 EIVDLKAM

-1203 QELKP
+1203 QDLKP

-1236 AQAEAEEETPAAK
+1236 AQAEAEEEAPVAKPAA
-1249 AETKKAEPAVYSAT
+1249 KKAEPAVYSAT

-2184 GKKTENLTFAQVNA
+2184 GKKTETLTFAQVNA

-2204 SLEDMKATTEKPL
+2204 SLADMKATTEKPL

-2249 DSMSIEDLEERLFNQ
+2249 DSMSIEELEERLFNQ

>member
-20 RGDLPILDTQGIAP
+20 RSNLPTIDTQGLSP
-34 FEGDRIEQP
+34 FEGDKIDQP
-43 KINFPKPEQPQ
+43 QINFPKTEVPK
-54 YFNALPR
+54 YFPILPY
-61 TGGTTY
+61 TGGTI
-67 PKQLTKKYTGA
+67 PPRQIIKKTVGQ
-78 PPGPAAPNKDMSFNE
+78 PPGPVGPAKGTKARDILMSLSAGAKADMSTNQS
-93 RRRAKLSMAQGL
+93 K
-105 MSGAASQG
+105 G

-120 YNAGPAGNAYYKK
+120 YNAGPSGNAYYNR
-133 YHALGQ
+133 YHAYGQ
-139 EQFDKIGFTPFQD
+139 EKFDRIGFSPLQD
-152 NEAVFTAQTSKFDEF
+152 NEAIFNGQTSRWNDF
-167 SRMITHSFM
+167 SRMMTHSFM
-176 PLAGLGFTSGIKS
+176 PLFGNAFVSGPKS
-189 MGKMLQGDFTSV
+189 LVQMLQGDFTSV
-201 DADDAKLY
+201 DTEGAKLY
-209 EEYAAIGQ
+209 EEAAGIGQ
-217 SSKGGLFG
+217 STKGGLFG

-232 SFGYTAGI
+232 SSAYTAGI
-240 VSEILMEELAAAA
+240 ISEAILEEVAAAA
-253 LTGATLGG
+253 FTGITGGTGG
-261 GSGALVATTANNVRK
+261 GALIAATANNVRK
-276 IPGIFKTLKGFDRA
+276 IPGIFRTLRGIDKA
-290 VDGTKAMKASLKTLD
+290 VDGTKAMKASLNTLN

-311 SFWSKVKSA
+311 SYWNKIKSA
-320 ADTPIGKFINPADNT
+320 VNTPLGKFINPLENT
-335 FDAIESIVRNSDNLT
+335 FDAVETIVRNEDNLT
-350 GLARTTQAVGKTAG
+350 GLAKTMYGINKTAG
-364 GLYRDVRGLNMALS
+364 GLYRDVRGVNMALS

-386 VQNDTYDKLY
+386 VQNEVYDKLY
-396 SDFYQE
+396 SDFYADNQ
-402 TGRRPSNKEQELMY
+402 RRPTDEEQRLLY
-416 KQAKEAGIT
+416 KQAKEAGVE

-453 NFIRAKTRDILDLK
+453 NFIKAKTRDILDLK

-476 GKKAAKETVKA
+476 GKKVAKEAVKK
-487 GAQKGMKGS
+487 GAQKGMQGS

-501 NSLMNSIKGL
+501 NSLMNSVKGL
-511 AKDPVRAIP
+511 AKDPLRAVP

-534 QENLQEVISETTKN
+534 QENLQEVIAEATKN
-548 YYVESYKDPA
+548 YYVDSYKDPS

-569 NTSLAGQFT
+569 NTSLRGQFSS
-578 GKGLETFASG
+578 KGFETFASG
-588 FVMGL
+588 FVMGM
-593 FGAPLNQAIPLL
+593 FGAPLNHVVPML

-621 VDAKQKV
+621 INAKQKV
-628 GTQMVNN
+628 GTQMVNH

-649 KITNFAAQHR
+649 KITNLAVQNR
-659 ANIITKNGNTK
+659 AGNIIKNGNTK

-774 ALAEGK
+774 ALSEGK

-794 SRMYDMANTL
+794 SRMYDMGNTL

-952 FDEAAETAFEKILD
+952 FDEAADTAFEKILD

-1249 AETKKAEPAVYSAT
+1249 AEAKKAEPAVYSAT
-1263 DDFSTLDKALQD
+1263 DDFSTLDKTLQD
-1275 QLQEAFIK
+1275 QLQQAFVEA
-1283 NFPEAEEF
+1283 FPEAEEF
-1291 DDEQFFNELRAFART
+1291 SDEDFFNELRAFART

-1321 KLTAATEVTGVPE
+1321 KLTAATEVTGAPE

-1367 NMQNKDKRTPDENL
+1367 NMQNKSNRTPDENL

-1394 RYLKSRDTKEVSEKM
+1394 RYLKSRTTQDISEKM

-1415 LQLVFDAQSKLE
+1415 LQLVFDSQSKLE
-1427 KINEAYYVENQLM
+1427 KINEAYYVDNQLM

-1455 SYSDETKVLASVNQ
+1455 SYSDQTKVLASVNQ
-1469 TLVKGKSVE
+1469 TLVKGKSIE
-1478 DFITDLRTKRPG
+1478 DFIADLRTKKPN
-1490 GFSEYTYNELK
+1490 GFSEYTYNELTK
-1501 RELEKILPTL
+1501 ELNSI
-1511 KGGKPKATK
+1511 
-1520 TSTIFQPTEAEIK
+1520 
-1533 EEDGVIFG
+1533 
-1541 AAGKMGKDSSR
+1541 M
-1552 QNQDAVFVDNN
+1552 
-1563 KGVFIVA
+1563 
-1570 DGMGGV
+1570 
-1576 NKVPFFQPH
+1576 
-1585 DAARLMINQFRGVKE
+1585 KE
-1600 KNPFDIIANAY
+1600 KKLTP
-1611 KANNQVT
+1611 
-1618 TEEIFKLLQS
+1618 EEIR
-1628 NGFIS
+1628 
-1633 DSVKFDNTSFS
+1633 D
-1644 GLADPT
+1644 
-1650 IIAINGLL
+1650 
-1658 RILKDPESI
+1658 
-1667 TDKDSWLTRA
+1667 
-1677 VGAVGVKAQ
+1677 
-1686 RVSNNKYEIEHVGD
+1686 
-1700 AVFFVVD
+1700 
-1707 KNNNIRQAEGL
+1707 
-1718 STSPFVDGFTW
+1718 
-1729 GVDSNGN
+1729 
-1736 TSAEP
+1736 
-1741 AKKISKYTV
+1741 
-1750 ELKPGER
+1750 
-1757 LVLASDFIETK
+1757 
-1768 EAIQDFIKA
+1768 
-1777 GFGKSLNF
+1777 
-1785 DDFRKNHKNDDASF
+1785 
-1799 ISIEYQD
+1799 
-1806 PSAQTSGDTSSLSDE
+1806 
-1821 IRNEVM
+1821 EVM

-1860 VYDENSITRIA
+1860 AFDENSITQEGFD
-1871 YNNLFGPEG
+1871 NLFGPEG

-1931 TGEASKWNNFQ
+1931 TGESNKWNNFQ
-1942 DKKKFGYQKQKDYI
+1942 DKKKFGYQKQQDYI

-1975 IGIFPIEITKD
+1975 IGILPIEITKD

-1995 QSPKVA
+1995 KSPKVA
-2001 SGLLPGS
+2001 SGLLPGA

-2015 SIYQKEI
+2015 SLYQKEI

-2075 GDPDMAAQL
+2075 GDADMTAQF
-2084 AMKIRL
+2084 AMRIRM
-2090 AKSKDSIKAAQA
+2090 AKSKTALDAVKT
-2102 SLNKAVKKL
+2102 SLNKAVKRL
-2111 SAAEVVELSNQLQE
+2111 SASEVIDLSNQLE
-2125 KLDSLSEGV
+2125 ERYEALSEGV

-2184 GKKTENLTFAQVNA
+2184 GKKTEILTFAQVNA

-2204 SLEDMKATTEKPL
+2204 SLADMKATTEKPL

-2249 DSMSIEDLEERLFNQ
+2249 DSMSIEELEERLFNQ

>member
-1 MAEDNVPF
+1 MAEENIPF
-9 SSLDPLGPEYG
+9 SPLDPLGPEYG
-20 RGDLPILDTQGIAP
+20 RSDLPTLDVQGLSS
-34 FEGDRIEQP
+34 FEGDEIEQP
-43 KINFPKPEQPQ
+43 KINFPKDEPPR
-54 YFNALPR
+54 YYPILPN
-61 TGGTTY
+61 TGGTV
-67 PKQLTKKYTGA
+67 PQKQVIKKTIGQ
-78 PPGPAAPNKDMSFNE
+78 PPGPAGPAKGSTARDILMSLSARSKADMSSNQS
-93 RRRAKLSMAQGL
+93 K
-105 MSGAASQG
+105 G

-120 YNAGPAGNAYYKK
+120 YNAGASGNAYYNR
-133 YHALGQ
+133 YHAYGQ
-139 EQFDKIGFTPFQD
+139 EKFDRIGFSPLQD
-152 NEAVFTAQTSKFDEF
+152 NEAVFNGQTSKWNDF
-167 SRMITHSFM
+167 SRMMTHSFM
-176 PLAGLGFTSGIKS
+176 PLFWNAFASGPKS
-189 MGKMLQGDFTSV
+189 MVKMMQGDFTSV
-201 DADDAKLY
+201 DAEGAKLY
-209 EEYAAIGQ
+209 EEAAGIGQ
-217 SSKGGLFG
+217 STKGGLFG

-232 SFGYTAGI
+232 SSAYTAGI
-240 VSEILMEELAAAA
+240 ISEVILEELAAAA
-253 LTGATLGG
+253 FTGVTGG
-261 GSGALVATTANNVRK
+261 AGGGALVATTAKNAAR
-276 IPGIFKTLKGFDRA
+276 IPGIFRTIRGFDKA
-290 VDGTKAMKASLKTLD
+290 VDGTKAVQASLKTLNNID
-305 DINNTR
+305 NTR
-311 SFWSKVKSA
+311 SYWNKFKSA
-320 ADTPIGKFINPADNT
+320 VNTPLGKFINPAENT
-335 FDAIESIVRNSDNLT
+335 LDAIESIVRNEDNLT
-350 GLARTTQAVGKTAG
+350 GLARTMYGVNKTAG
-364 GLYRDVRGLNMALS
+364 GLYRDVRGVNMALS

-386 VQNDTYDKLY
+386 VQNEVYDKLY
-396 SDFYQE
+396 SDFYQDNQ
-402 TGRRPSNKEQELMY
+402 RRPTNEEQRLLY
-416 KQAKEAGIT
+416 KQAKEAGVE

-453 NFIRAKTRDILDLK
+453 SFIKAKTRDILDLK

-476 GKKAAKETVKA
+476 GKKVAKDAVKT

-501 NSLMNSIKGL
+501 NSLMNSVKGL
-511 AKDPVRAIP
+511 AKDPIRAIP

-548 YYVESYKDPA
+548 YYVDSFKDPS
-558 LANFNYAKSLF
+558 LANYNYARSLF
-569 NTSLAGQFT
+569 NTSLRGQFSS
-578 GKGLETFASG
+578 KGFETFASG
-588 FVMGL
+588 FVMGM
-593 FGAPLNQAIPLL
+593 FGAPLNHVVPLL

-621 VDAKQKV
+621 VNAKQKV
-628 GTQMVNN
+628 GTQMVNH
-635 LNALGADPTEFFNS
+635 LNELGADPSEFFNS
-649 KITNFAAQHR
+649 KITNLAVQNKAGHV
-659 ANIITKNGNTK
+659 IKNGNTK

-700 SSFKQ
+700 NSFKQ
-705 YTPEEFEEALGFEKG
+705 YTPEEFEEALGLEKG

-733 KHADNMQTTY
+733 THADNMQTTY

-780 KNAVFFKHTYDDTM
+780 RNAVFFKHTYDDTM
-794 SRMYDMANTL
+794 SRMYDISSTL
-804 LAEKPLK
+804 LTEKPLK
-811 NMSAAE
+811 NMSAGD
-817 MQSIFE
+817 MQAIFE

-829 EMEMLR
+829 EMEMMR
-835 YEVETLRQ
+835 YEIETLRQ
-843 SGKADDAAKADKI
+843 SGKADDSAKADKI
-856 ETKISAMDNFLKA
+856 EGKIAAMENFLKA

-919 RRSNE
+919 RRSDE
-924 SDNKVDSLFE
+924 SDLKVNNLFE
-934 RAYKDYLKAVAGV
+934 KAYKDYLKAVANTT
-947 SDDTY
+947 DDTY
-952 FDEAAETAFEKILD
+952 FDEAADKAFEKILD

-997 FEWMKKLWENRKDYY
+997 FEWKKQLWENRKDYY
-1012 KDQIQASM
+1012 RDQVQASM

-1045 RWQQTGQVP
+1045 RWQETGQVP

-1068 GTAEYDRFSAIFD
+1068 GMAEYDRFSAIFD

-1117 DALPKVEVTTQ
+1117 DALPKVEVTTE

-1203 QELKP
+1203 QDLKP

-1225 DVINKYAEKKT
+1225 DVINKYAEKKA
-1236 AQAEAEEETPAAK
+1236 AQAEAEEEAPVAK
-1249 AETKKAEPAVYSAT
+1249 AEAKKAEPAVYSAT

-1291 DDEQFFNELRAFART
+1291 DDEQFFNELRAFTRT

-1367 NMQNKDKRTPDENL
+1367 NMQNKSNRTPDENL

-1394 RYLKSRDTKEVSEKM
+1394 RYLKSRDTKEISEKM

-1415 LQLVFDAQSKLE
+1415 LQLVFDAQAKLE
-1427 KINEAYYVENQLM
+1427 KINEAYYVDNQLM

-1455 SYSDETKVLASVNQ
+1455 SYSDQTKVLASVNQ
-1469 TLVKGKSVE
+1469 TLVKNKSIE
-1478 DFITDLRTKRPG
+1478 DFIADLRTKRPS
-1490 GFSEYTYNELK
+1490 GFSEYTYNELQK
-1501 RELEKILPTL
+1501 EL
-1511 KGGKPKATK
+1511 
-1520 TSTIFQPTEAEIK
+1520 TSI
-1533 EEDGVIFG
+1533 
-1541 AAGKMGKDSSR
+1541 M
-1552 QNQDAVFVDNN
+1552 
-1563 KGVFIVA
+1563 
-1570 DGMGGV
+1570 
-1576 NKVPFFQPH
+1576 
-1585 DAARLMINQFRGVKE
+1585 KE
-1600 KNPFDIIANAY
+1600 KKLTP
-1611 KANNQVT
+1611 
-1618 TEEIFKLLQS
+1618 EEIR
-1628 NGFIS
+1628 
-1633 DSVKFDNTSFS
+1633 D
-1644 GLADPT
+1644 
-1650 IIAINGLL
+1650 
-1658 RILKDPESI
+1658 
-1667 TDKDSWLTRA
+1667 
-1677 VGAVGVKAQ
+1677 
-1686 RVSNNKYEIEHVGD
+1686 
-1700 AVFFVVD
+1700 
-1707 KNNNIRQAEGL
+1707 
-1718 STSPFVDGFTW
+1718 
-1729 GVDSNGN
+1729 
-1736 TSAEP
+1736 
-1741 AKKISKYTV
+1741 
-1750 ELKPGER
+1750 
-1757 LVLASDFIETK
+1757 
-1768 EAIQDFIKA
+1768 
-1777 GFGKSLNF
+1777 
-1785 DDFRKNHKNDDASF
+1785 
-1799 ISIEYQD
+1799 
-1806 PSAQTSGDTSSLSDE
+1806 
-1821 IRNEVM
+1821 EVM

-1855 KIGKA
+1855 KIGKP
-1860 VYDENSITRIA
+1860 VFDENSITRIA

-1931 TGEASKWNNFQ
+1931 TGESNKWNNFQ
-1942 DKKKFGYQKQKDYI
+1942 DKKKFGYQKQQDYI

-2001 SGLLPGS
+2001 SGLLPGA

-2015 SIYQKEI
+2015 SLYQKEI

-2052 DDAPSPAVKAQ
+2052 DDVPSPAVKAQ

-2075 GDPDMAAQL
+2075 GDADMTQQF
-2084 AMKIRL
+2084 AMRIRM
-2090 AKSKDSIKAAQA
+2090 AKSKQA
-2102 SLNKAVKKL
+2102 LDAVKTSLNKAVKKL
-2111 SAAEVVELSNQLQE
+2111 NAAEVVELSNQLE
-2125 KLDSLSEGV
+2125 ERYEALSEGV
-2134 LKLNKENLKENDK
+2134 LKLNKENLKESDK

-2184 GKKTENLTFAQVNA
+2184 GKKTETLTFAQVNA

-2204 SLEDMKATTEKPL
+2204 SLADMKATTEKPL

>member
-1 MAEDNVPF
+1 MAEENIPF
-9 SSLDPLGPEYG
+9 SPLDPLGPEYG
-20 RGDLPILDTQGIAP
+20 RSDLPTLDVQGLSS
-34 FEGDRIEQP
+34 FEGDEIEQP
-43 KINFPKPEQPQ
+43 KINFPKDEPPR
-54 YFNALPR
+54 YYPILPN
-61 TGGTTY
+61 TGGTV
-67 PKQLTKKYTGA
+67 PQKQVIKKTIGQ
-78 PPGPAAPNKDMSFNE
+78 PPGPAGPAKGSTARDILMSLSARSKADMSSNQS
-93 RRRAKLSMAQGL
+93 K
-105 MSGAASQG
+105 G

-120 YNAGPAGNAYYKK
+120 YNAGASGNAYYNR
-133 YHALGQ
+133 YHAYGQ
-139 EQFDKIGFTPFQD
+139 EKFDRIGFSPLQD
-152 NEAVFTAQTSKFDEF
+152 NEAVFNGQTSKWNDF
-167 SRMITHSFM
+167 SRMMTHSFM
-176 PLAGLGFTSGIKS
+176 PLFWNAFASGPKS
-189 MGKMLQGDFTSV
+189 MVKMMQGDFTSV
-201 DADDAKLY
+201 DAEGAKLY
-209 EEYAAIGQ
+209 EEAAGIGQ
-217 SSKGGLFG
+217 STKGGLFG

-232 SFGYTAGI
+232 SSAYTAGI
-240 VSEILMEELAAAA
+240 ISEVILEELAAAA
-253 LTGATLGG
+253 FTGVTGG
-261 GSGALVATTANNVRK
+261 AGGGALVATTAKNAAR
-276 IPGIFKTLKGFDRA
+276 IPGIFRTIRGFDKA
-290 VDGTKAMKASLKTLD
+290 VDGTKAVQASLKTLNNID
-305 DINNTR
+305 NTR
-311 SFWSKVKSA
+311 SYWNKFKSA
-320 ADTPIGKFINPADNT
+320 VNTPLGKFINPAENT
-335 FDAIESIVRNSDNLT
+335 LDAIESIVRNEDNLT
-350 GLARTTQAVGKTAG
+350 GLARTMYGVNKTAG
-364 GLYRDVRGLNMALS
+364 GLYRDVRGVNMALS

-386 VQNDTYDKLY
+386 VQNEVYDKLY
-396 SDFYQE
+396 SDFYQDNQ
-402 TGRRPSNKEQELMY
+402 RRPTNEEQRLLY
-416 KQAKEAGIT
+416 KQAKEAGVE

-453 NFIRAKTRDILDLK
+453 SFIKAKTRDILDLK

-476 GKKAAKETVKA
+476 GKKVAKDAVKT

-501 NSLMNSIKGL
+501 NSLMNSVKGL
-511 AKDPVRAIP
+511 AKDPIRAIP

-548 YYVESYKDPA
+548 YYVDSFKDPS
-558 LANFNYAKSLF
+558 LANYNYARSLF
-569 NTSLAGQFT
+569 NTSLRGQFSS
-578 GKGLETFASG
+578 KGFETFASG
-588 FVMGL
+588 FVMGM
-593 FGAPLNQAIPLL
+593 FGAPLNHVVPLL

-621 VDAKQKV
+621 VNAKQKV
-628 GTQMVNN
+628 GTQMVNH
-635 LNALGADPTEFFNS
+635 LNELGADPSEFFNS
-649 KITNFAAQHR
+649 KITNLAVQNKAGHV
-659 ANIITKNGNTK
+659 IKNGNTK

-688 ETNTLDFFKDHL
+688 ETNTLDFFKDHIN
-700 SSFKQ
+700 SFKQ
-705 YTPEEFEEALGFEKG
+705 YTPEEFEEALGLEKG

-733 KHADNMQTTY
+733 THADNMQTTY

-774 ALAEGK
+774 SLAEGK
-780 KNAVFFKHTYDDTM
+780 RNAVFFKHTYDDTM
-794 SRMYDMANTL
+794 SRMYDISSTL
-804 LAEKPLK
+804 LTEKPLK
-811 NMSAAE
+811 NMSAGD
-817 MQSIFE
+817 MQAIFE

-829 EMEMLR
+829 EMEMMR
-835 YEVETLRQ
+835 YEIETLRQ
-843 SGKADDAAKADKI
+843 SGKADDSAKADKI
-856 ETKISAMDNFLKA
+856 EGKIAAMENFLKA

-919 RRSNE
+919 RRSDE
-924 SDNKVDSLFE
+924 SDLKVNNLFE
-934 RAYKDYLKAVAGV
+934 KAYKDYLKAVANTT
-947 SDDTY
+947 DDTY
-952 FDEAAETAFEKILD
+952 FDEAADKAFEKILD

-997 FEWMKKLWENRKDYY
+997 FEWKKQLWENRKDYY
-1012 KDQIQASM
+1012 RDQVQASM

-1045 RWQQTGQVP
+1045 RWQETGQVP

-1068 GTAEYDRFSAIFD
+1068 GMAEYDRFSAIFD

-1117 DALPKVEVTTQ
+1117 DALPKVEVTTE

-1225 DVINKYAEKKT
+1225 DVINKYAEKKA
-1236 AQAEAEEETPAAK
+1236 AQAEAEEEAPVAK
-1249 AETKKAEPAVYSAT
+1249 AEAKKAEPAVYSAT

-1291 DDEQFFNELRAFART
+1291 DDEQFFNELRAFTRT

-1349 QPESVIKKNRQ
+1349 QPESIIKKNRQ

-1367 NMQNKDKRTPDENL
+1367 NMQNKANRTPDENL

-1394 RYLKSRDTKEVSEKM
+1394 RYLKSRDTKEISEKM

-1415 LQLVFDAQSKLE
+1415 LQLVFDSQSKLE
-1427 KINEAYYVENQLM
+1427 KINEAYYVDNQLM

-1455 SYSDETKVLASVNQ
+1455 SYSDQTKVLASVNQ
-1469 TLVKGKSVE
+1469 TLVKDKSIE
-1478 DFITDLRTKRPG
+1478 DFIADLRTKRPS
-1490 GFSEYTYNELK
+1490 GFSEYTYNELQK
-1501 RELEKILPTL
+1501 EL
-1511 KGGKPKATK
+1511 
-1520 TSTIFQPTEAEIK
+1520 TSI
-1533 EEDGVIFG
+1533 
-1541 AAGKMGKDSSR
+1541 M
-1552 QNQDAVFVDNN
+1552 
-1563 KGVFIVA
+1563 
-1570 DGMGGV
+1570 
-1576 NKVPFFQPH
+1576 
-1585 DAARLMINQFRGVKE
+1585 KE
-1600 KNPFDIIANAY
+1600 KKLTP
-1611 KANNQVT
+1611 
-1618 TEEIFKLLQS
+1618 EEIR
-1628 NGFIS
+1628 
-1633 DSVKFDNTSFS
+1633 D
-1644 GLADPT
+1644 
-1650 IIAINGLL
+1650 
-1658 RILKDPESI
+1658 
-1667 TDKDSWLTRA
+1667 
-1677 VGAVGVKAQ
+1677 
-1686 RVSNNKYEIEHVGD
+1686 
-1700 AVFFVVD
+1700 
-1707 KNNNIRQAEGL
+1707 
-1718 STSPFVDGFTW
+1718 
-1729 GVDSNGN
+1729 
-1736 TSAEP
+1736 
-1741 AKKISKYTV
+1741 
-1750 ELKPGER
+1750 
-1757 LVLASDFIETK
+1757 
-1768 EAIQDFIKA
+1768 
-1777 GFGKSLNF
+1777 
-1785 DDFRKNHKNDDASF
+1785 
-1799 ISIEYQD
+1799 
-1806 PSAQTSGDTSSLSDE
+1806 
-1821 IRNEVM
+1821 EVM

-1855 KIGKA
+1855 KIGKP
-1860 VYDENSITRIA
+1860 VFDENSITRIA

-1931 TGEASKWNNFQ
+1931 TGESNKWNNFQ
-1942 DKKKFGYQKQKDYI
+1942 DKKKFGYQKQQDYI

-2001 SGLLPGS
+2001 SGLLPGA

-2015 SIYQKEI
+2015 SLYQKEI

-2075 GDPDMAAQL
+2075 GDADMTQQF
-2084 AMKIRL
+2084 AMRIRM
-2090 AKSKDSIKAAQA
+2090 AKSKQA
-2102 SLNKAVKKL
+2102 LDAVKTSLNKAVKKL
-2111 SAAEVVELSNQLQE
+2111 NAAEVVELSNQLE
-2125 KLDSLSEGV
+2125 ERYEALSEGV
-2134 LKLNKENLKENDK
+2134 LKLNKENLKESDK

-2184 GKKTENLTFAQVNA
+2184 GKKTETLTFAQVNA

-2204 SLEDMKATTEKPL
+2204 SLADMKATTEKPL